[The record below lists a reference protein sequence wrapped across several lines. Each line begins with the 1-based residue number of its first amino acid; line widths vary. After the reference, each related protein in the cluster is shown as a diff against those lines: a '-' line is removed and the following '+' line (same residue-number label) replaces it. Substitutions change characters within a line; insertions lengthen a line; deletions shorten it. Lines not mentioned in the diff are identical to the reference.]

1 VVKTATELRRGSPH
15 ALNLVDAFSI
25 RDRLLAARSRTAEAK
40 PLPASKAPN
49 HRLAL
54 VPRCPA
60 CGEQNPEGARF
71 CSACGTALTVEL
83 AVEERK
89 IVSVLFVDLVDFTSR
104 SDQAD
109 PEDVR
114 AMLVPYHTRVKSE
127 VESFGGVVEKFIGD
141 AVMAVFGAPVSHGDD
156 AERAVRAGLRVLD
169 AIQELNKENPALDL
183 TVRAAVDTG
192 VAIVDARQQP
202 DIAQGLA
209 HGDVVNT
216 ASRLQAGAPP
226 GGLVVGAETYR
237 ATRRVIGYEPV
248 EPIQAKGK
256 REPLAVWL
264 ALEALTG
271 PAERAASAAPM
282 VGRDRELE
290 LLSRT
295 WEGVTTGRR
304 PDLVT
309 VIGPPGIGKTRL
321 TREFVSLVEPSG
333 TRVLRGRS
341 LPYGGSAG
349 YRAFGQQVKD
359 VAGIFQSD
367 PPADAR
373 AKLTAVVTEL
383 CGASD
388 RPEVADNLA
397 LLIGLGGDMVSDRQ
411 PLFFSARRFVEEL
424 ASRQPLLLVFEDI
437 HWADASQLDLLES
450 LASRVRDVPV
460 MFLAL
465 ARPELLDSRPT
476 WGAGLMSHTSM
487 QLYPLSF
494 DEARTLAGHLMPMLR
509 PGQRGAADRV
519 VITAE
524 GNPLFIEELVA
535 SLAERVDE
543 ATEELPTNVQTT
555 IAARL
560 DTLPAGA
567 RVALLDAAVIGKVFW
582 RGALQALE
590 ANRSAAELEDAL
602 DMLETRDFIRRESG
616 SQIQGDQE
624 YLFKHMLIREVAYA
638 TLPRAARRE
647 RHAAVARFIESA
659 SGERIEEAAALL
671 AHHWQEAGD
680 VDQAVRFL
688 QLAAEQ
694 AAKGWAKGE
703 AAALFGQALELVSE
717 DQPELR
723 RAIAIR
729 WAETQAELG
738 DLVAADPVLDKLLE
752 ETQGLERLKVLMARA
767 HTATDAEGATRM
779 SQEAFDLAQSLS
791 IEEFIGPALALRSL
805 VSMMAGNMDT
815 ALELGER
822 ALARWIPGTRRAE
835 RALCLDQM
843 AHGRYLTGEYQ
854 RALEYTERAISFAEE
869 IKSSDSLLRT
879 GSVYAL
885 TLVGIGRHEEALPK
899 FEEVIAR
906 GREFELVPRLT
917 ARALN
922 MSSLLYRDLFQLDEA
937 TRRNEEAAELG
948 AAAGFANAVLQSGI
962 DQLFTDLAR
971 GEVGRAEARWPE
983 LWKRT
988 QNIKGWHQWLMAGR
1002 LAEGKAEIAQAKG
1015 NYAEAARLAEHAI
1028 NRAREV
1034 QRAKY
1039 ELAARLVL
1047 GRALMALGQLER
1059 GVEELHTA
1067 LDGIR
1072 RLGHPPMLWRAWW
1085 TLSTALAQT
1094 GKDDEAAAAVA
1105 TAAQTL
1111 RIFAATLAPERSGPL
1126 LAAEPSR
1133 EILWA
1138 AGSG

>member
-1 VVKTATELRRGSPH
+1 
-15 ALNLVDAFSI
+15 
-25 RDRLLAARSRTAEAK
+25 
-40 PLPASKAPN
+40 
-49 HRLAL
+49 
-54 VPRCPA
+54 VPQCLA

-71 CSACGTALTVEL
+71 CSACGTALTVEP

-89 IVSVLFVDLVDFTSR
+89 VVSVLFVDLVDFTSR

-114 AMLVPYHTRVKSE
+114 AMLVPYDIRVKSE
-127 VESFGGVVEKFIGD
+127 IESFGGLVEKFIGD
-141 AVMAVFGAPVSHGDD
+141 AVMAVFGAQVSHGDD

-183 TVRAAVDTG
+183 TVRAAVNTG

-216 ASRLQAGAPP
+216 ASRLETGAPP
-226 GGLVVGAETYR
+226 GGLVVGAETYW
-237 ATRRVIGYEPV
+237 ATRSVIGYEPL

-256 REPLAVWL
+256 RKPLAAWL

-282 VGRDRELE
+282 VGRDRELA
-290 LLSRT
+290 LLRRT
-295 WEGVTTGRR
+295 WESVTTQRR

-309 VIGPPGIGKTRL
+309 VVGHPGIGKTRL
-321 TREFVSLVEPSG
+321 TREFVGLVEPSG

-341 LPYGGSAG
+341 LPYGESSG
-349 YRAFGQQVKD
+349 YRAFRQQVKD
-359 VAGIFQSD
+359 VAGIFEGD

-383 CGASD
+383 CGPTD
-388 RPEVADNLA
+388 GPEVADHLA
-397 LLIGLGGDMVSDRQ
+397 VLIGLGGDRVADRQ
-411 PLFFSARRFVEEL
+411 PLFFAARRFVEDL

-437 HWADASQLDLLES
+437 HWADTSQLDLLES

-487 QLYPLSF
+487 QLHPLSS
-494 DEARTLAGHLMPMLR
+494 DEARTLAGHLLPMLS
-509 PGQRGAADRV
+509 GLQGAADRV

-543 ATEELPTNVQTT
+543 ALEELPTNVRST

-560 DTLPAGA
+560 DTLPAAA
-567 RVALLDAAVIGKVFW
+567 RGALLDAAVIGKVFW
-582 RGALQALE
+582 RGALQALD
-590 ANRSAAELEDAL
+590 ATRSAAELEDAL
-602 DMLETRDFIRRESG
+602 DMLESRDFIHRESG
-616 SQIQGDQE
+616 SQIQGDHE

-659 SGERIEEAAALL
+659 AGERIEEAAALL

-680 VDQAVRFL
+680 VDQAIRFL
-688 QLAAEQ
+688 QLAAEH
-694 AAKGWAKGE
+694 AAKGWAKDV
-703 AAALFGQALELVSE
+703 AVALFGQALQLVPE
-717 DQPELR
+717 NQPELR

-729 WAETQAELG
+729 RAETQVELG
-738 DLVAADPVLDKLLE
+738 DPGAAAALDKLLE
-752 ETQGLERLKVLMARA
+752 ETEGLERLKVLMARA
-767 HTATDAEGATRM
+767 HTAHWAMDAEGATRM

-791 IEEFIGPALALRSL
+791 IEEFVGPALALQSL
-805 VSMMAGNMDT
+805 ASSMDGNMDT
-815 ALELGER
+815 SLELGVR
-822 ALARWIPGTRRAE
+822 ALAKWTPGTRRAE

-843 AHGRYLTGEYQ
+843 ATGWYWTGEYE
-854 RALEYTERAISFAEE
+854 RALEYGEQAISFAEE

-879 GSVYAL
+879 GSVHAL
-885 TLVGIGRHEEALPK
+885 TLTGMGRHEEALPR

-906 GREFELVPRLT
+906 GREFGLVPRMT

-922 MSSLLYRDLFQLDEA
+922 MSSELYRDLFQLDEA
-937 TRRNEEAAELG
+937 TLRNQEAAELG

-983 LWKRT
+983 LWDRT
-988 QNIKGWHQWLMAGR
+988 QNTKGTHQWLMAGR
-1002 LAEGKAEIAQAKG
+1002 LAKARAEIALAKG
-1015 NYAEAARLAEHAI
+1015 EHAEAARLAQEAI
-1028 NRAREV
+1028 DQSREV
-1034 QRAKY
+1034 RRAKY
-1039 ELAARLVL
+1039 ELAARVVL
-1047 GRALMALGQLER
+1047 GQALMALGQPQR
-1059 GVEELHTA
+1059 GIDELHTA
-1067 LDGIR
+1067 LRGIR
-1072 RLGHPPMLWRAWW
+1072 RLGHPPTLWRAWW
-1085 TLSTALAQT
+1085 TLGTGLAQT
-1094 GKDDEAAAAVA
+1094 GQDAEAAAAVE
-1105 TAAQTL
+1105 AAANTL
-1111 RIFAATLAPERSGPL
+1111 RTFAATLAPERSEPL
-1126 LAAEPSR
+1126 LVAEPSR
-1133 EILWA
+1133 EILSA
-1138 AGSG
+1138 AGSR

>member
-1 VVKTATELRRGSPH
+1 LD
-15 ALNLVDAFSI
+15 LVDAFSI
-25 RDRLLAARSRTAEAK
+25 QDRLLAARSRSAEAK
-40 PLPASKAPN
+40 PVPASEAPN
-49 HRLAL
+49 HRMAL

-71 CSACGTALTVEL
+71 CSACGTLLTDEP

-104 SDQAD
+104 SDRAA

-114 AMLVPYHTRVKSE
+114 AILVPYHTRVKSE
-127 VESFGGVVEKFIGD
+127 IESFGGVVEKFIGD

-156 AERAVRAGLRVLD
+156 AERAVRAGLQVLD
-169 AIQELNKENPALDL
+169 AIQELNKEDPALDL
-183 TVRAAVDTG
+183 AVRAAVNTG
-192 VAIVDARQQP
+192 EAIVDARQLP

-216 ASRLQAGAPP
+216 ASRLQSGAPP
-226 GGLVVGAETYR
+226 GGLVVGEETYR
-237 ATRRVIGYEPV
+237 ATRSVIGYEPL

-256 REPLAVWL
+256 REPLAAWL
-264 ALEALTG
+264 ALEALTA
-271 PAERAASAAPM
+271 PAERALSAAPM
-282 VGRDRELE
+282 VGRNRELE
-290 LLSRT
+290 LLRRT
-295 WEGVTTGRR
+295 WEGVTTDLS

-341 LPYGGSAG
+341 LPYGVSSG

-373 AKLTAVVTEL
+373 AKLSAVVAEL
-383 CGASD
+383 CGPTD
-388 RPEVADNLA
+388 GPDVADHLA
-397 LLIGLGGDMVSDRQ
+397 LLIGLGGGTVADRQ

-476 WGAGLMSHTSM
+476 WGAGLTSHTSM
-487 QLYPLSF
+487 QLHPLSS

-509 PGQRGAADRV
+509 TGLRGAADRV

-543 ATEELPTNVQTT
+543 ATEKLPTNVRTT

-560 DTLPAGA
+560 DTLPAAA
-567 RVALLDAAVIGKVFW
+567 RGALLDAAVIGKVFW

-590 ANRSAAELEDAL
+590 ATRSAAELADAL
-602 DMLETRDFIRRESG
+602 DMLEARDFIRRESG
-616 SQIQGDQE
+616 SQIQGDHE
-624 YLFKHMLIREVAYA
+624 YLFRHMLIREVAYA

-647 RHAAVARFIESA
+647 RHAAVARFIQSA
-659 SGERIEEAAALL
+659 AGERIEEAAALL
-671 AHHWQEAGD
+671 AHHWREAGD

-688 QLAAEQ
+688 QLAAEH

-703 AAALFGQALELVSE
+703 AVALFGQALKLVPE

-729 WAETQAELG
+729 RAETQVELS
-738 DLVAADPVLDKLLE
+738 DLGAAAALDKLLDQTE
-752 ETQGLERLKVLMARA
+752 GLERLKVLLARA
-767 HTATDAEGATRM
+767 HTAHTAMDAEAVTRL
-779 SQEAFDLAQSLS
+779 SQDAFNLAQSLS
-791 IEEFIGPALALRSL
+791 VEEFIAPALWLQSL
-805 VSMMAGNMDT
+805 ASRMAGNID
-815 ALELGER
+815 AAFELGER
-822 ALARWIPGTRRAE
+822 ALAKWIPGTRRAE
-835 RALCLDQM
+835 RALCLDLM
-843 AHGRYLTGEYQ
+843 AHGRYLTGEYE
-854 RALEYTERAISFAEE
+854 RALQQSKQAISFAEE
-869 IKSSDSLLRT
+869 IKSSDALLLT
-879 GSVYAL
+879 GSVQAL
-885 TLVGIGRHEEALPK
+885 TLTGLGRHEEAIPR

-906 GREFELVPRLT
+906 GREFELVPRHT

-922 MSSLLYRDLFQLDEA
+922 MSSALYRDLLQLDEA

-971 GEVGRAEARWPE
+971 GELGSAQARWPE
-983 LWKRT
+983 LWERT
-988 QNIKGWHQWLMAGR
+988 QNTKGWHQWLMAGR
-1002 LAEGKAEIAQAKG
+1002 LAEAKAEIALAKKDH
-1015 NYAEAARLAEHAI
+1015 AEAARLAQEAI
-1028 NRAREV
+1028 DQSRQVR
-1034 QRAKY
+1034 RSKY

-1047 GRALMALGQLER
+1047 GQALIALGQPEA
-1059 GVEELHTA
+1059 GIDELRTA

-1072 RLGHPPMLWRAWW
+1072 RLGHPPTLWRAWG
-1085 TLSTALAQT
+1085 TLGTALTQA
-1094 GKDDEAAAAVA
+1094 GKDDDAAAAVA
-1105 TAAQTL
+1105 AAANTL
-1111 RIFAATLAPERSGPL
+1111 RTFAATLAPERAGPL

-1133 EILWA
+1133 EILS
-1138 AGSG
+1138 AGGSS

>member
-1 VVKTATELRRGSPH
+1 
-15 ALNLVDAFSI
+15 
-25 RDRLLAARSRTAEAK
+25 
-40 PLPASKAPN
+40 
-49 HRLAL
+49 
-54 VPRCPA
+54 VPRCLA
-60 CGEQNPEGARF
+60 CGEQNFEGARF
-71 CSACGTALTVEL
+71 CSACGTALTVEP

-89 IVSVLFVDLVDFTSR
+89 VVSVLFVDLVDFTSR

-114 AMLVPYHTRVKSE
+114 AMLVPYDIRVKSE
-127 VESFGGVVEKFIGD
+127 IESFGGVVEKFIGD
-141 AVMAVFGAPVSHGDD
+141 AVMAVFGAQVSHGDD
-156 AERAVRAGLRVLD
+156 AERAVRAGLRVLE
-169 AIQELNKENPALDL
+169 AIQELNREDPALDL
-183 TVRAAVDTG
+183 TVRAAVNTG
-192 VAIVDARQQP
+192 EAIVDARQQP

-216 ASRLQAGAPP
+216 ASRLQTGAPP
-226 GGLVVGAETYR
+226 GGLVVGEETYR
-237 ATRRVIGYEPV
+237 ATRSVIGYAPV

-256 REPLAVWL
+256 REPLAAWL
-264 ALEALTG
+264 AVEALTA

-282 VGRDRELE
+282 VGRDRELQ
-290 LLSRT
+290 LLRRT
-295 WEGVTTGRR
+295 WEGVTTERR

-321 TREFVSLVEPSG
+321 TREFVGLVEPSG
-333 TRVLRGRS
+333 ARVLRGRS
-341 LPYGGSAG
+341 LPYGQSSG
-349 YRAFGQQVKD
+349 YRAFSQQVKD
-359 VAGIFQSD
+359 VAGIFETD

-388 RPEVADNLA
+388 GPEVADHLA
-397 LLIGLGGDMVSDRQ
+397 LLIGLGGDTVPDRQ

-424 ASRQPLLLVFEDI
+424 TSRQPLLLVFEDI

-487 QLYPLSF
+487 QLHPLSF
-494 DEARTLAGHLMPMLR
+494 DEARTLAGHLLPMLR
-509 PGQRGAADRV
+509 SGLRGAVNRV

-543 ATEELPTNVQTT
+543 ATEELPTNVRTT

-560 DTLPAGA
+560 DTLPAAA
-567 RVALLDAAVIGKVFW
+567 RGALLDAAVIGKVFW
-582 RGALQALE
+582 RGALQTLE
-590 ANRSAAELEDAL
+590 ATRSAAELENAL
-602 DMLETRDFIRRESG
+602 DILETRDFIHRESG
-616 SQIQGDQE
+616 SQIQGDHE

-638 TLPRAARRE
+638 TLPRAARRG

-659 SGERIEEAAALL
+659 AGERIEEAAALL
-671 AHHWQEAGD
+671 AHHWQEAGE
-680 VDQAVRFL
+680 VDRAVRFL
-688 QLAAEQ
+688 QLAAEH

-703 AAALFGQALELVSE
+703 AVALFGHALKLVPA
-717 DQPELR
+717 DQSELR

-729 WAETQAELG
+729 RAETQVELG
-738 DLVAADPVLDKLLE
+738 DPGAAAALDKLLE
-752 ETQGLERLKVLMARA
+752 ETEGLERLKVLTARA
-767 HTATDAEGATRM
+767 HTAHWALDAEGATRM
-779 SQEAFDLAQSLS
+779 SQEAFHLAQSLS
-791 IEEFIGPALALRSL
+791 AEEFIGPALALQSL
-805 VSMMAGNMDT
+805 ASSMAGNMNT

-822 ALARWIPGTRRAE
+822 ALAQWIPGTRWAE
-835 RALCLDQM
+835 RALCLDQV
-843 AHGRYLTGEYQ
+843 ATDRYWTGDYQ
-854 RALEYTERAISFAEE
+854 RALEYGEQAISFAEE
-869 IKSSDSLLRT
+869 IKSSDALLRT
-879 GSVYAL
+879 GPVHAL
-885 TLVGIGRHEEALPK
+885 TLTGMGRHEEALPR
-899 FEEVIAR
+899 FEEFIAR
-906 GREFELVPRLT
+906 GREFDLMHRMT

-922 MSSLLYRDLFQLDEA
+922 MSSALYRDLFQLDEA
-937 TRRNEEAAELG
+937 TRRNQEAAELG

-983 LWKRT
+983 LWDRT
-988 QNIKGWHQWLMAGR
+988 QNIKGTHQWLMAGR
-1002 LAEGKAEIAQAKG
+1002 LAEAKAEIALAKG
-1015 NYAEAARLAEHAI
+1015 DHAEAAVLAQEAI
-1028 NRAREV
+1028 DQSRQV

-1047 GRALMALGQLER
+1047 GRALMALGQPDR
-1059 GVEELHTA
+1059 GIDQLHTA

-1072 RLGHPPMLWRAWW
+1072 RLGHPPTLWRAWW
-1085 TLSTALAQT
+1085 NLGTALAQT
-1094 GKDDEAAAAVA
+1094 GQDDEAAVAVSAAA
-1105 TAAQTL
+1105 STL
-1111 RIFAATLAPERSGPL
+1111 RTFAATLAPERAGPL

-1133 EILWA
+1133 EILSA
-1138 AGSG
+1138 AGSS

>member
-1 VVKTATELRRGSPH
+1 
-15 ALNLVDAFSI
+15 
-25 RDRLLAARSRTAEAK
+25 
-40 PLPASKAPN
+40 
-49 HRLAL
+49 
-54 VPRCPA
+54 VPQCLA

-71 CSACGTALTVEL
+71 CSACGTALTVEP

-89 IVSVLFVDLVDFTSR
+89 VVSVLFVDLVDFTSR

-114 AMLVPYHTRVKSE
+114 AMLVPYDIRVKSE
-127 VESFGGVVEKFIGD
+127 IESFGGLVEKFIGD
-141 AVMAVFGAPVSHGDD
+141 AVMAVFGAQVSHGDD

-183 TVRAAVDTG
+183 TVRAAVNTG

-216 ASRLQAGAPP
+216 ASRLETGAPP
-226 GGLVVGAETYR
+226 GGLVVGAETYW
-237 ATRRVIGYEPV
+237 ATRSVIGYEPL

-256 REPLAVWL
+256 RKPLAAWL

-282 VGRDRELE
+282 VGRDRELA
-290 LLSRT
+290 LLRRT
-295 WEGVTTGRR
+295 WESVTTQRR

-321 TREFVSLVEPSG
+321 TREFVGLVEPSG

-341 LPYGGSAG
+341 LPYGESSG
-349 YRAFGQQVKD
+349 YRAFRQQVKD
-359 VAGIFQSD
+359 VAGIFEGD

-383 CGASD
+383 CGPTD
-388 RPEVADNLA
+388 GPEVADHLA
-397 LLIGLGGDMVSDRQ
+397 VLIGLGGDRVADRQ
-411 PLFFSARRFVEEL
+411 PLFFAARRFVEDL

-437 HWADASQLDLLES
+437 HWADTSQLDLLES

-487 QLYPLSF
+487 QLHPLSS
-494 DEARTLAGHLMPMLR
+494 DEARTLAGHLLPMLS
-509 PGQRGAADRV
+509 GLQGAADRV

-543 ATEELPTNVQTT
+543 ALEELPTNVRST

-560 DTLPAGA
+560 DTLPAAA
-567 RVALLDAAVIGKVFW
+567 RGALLDAAVIGKVFW
-582 RGALQALE
+582 RGALQALD
-590 ANRSAAELEDAL
+590 ATRSAAELEDAL
-602 DMLETRDFIRRESG
+602 DMLESRDFIHRESG
-616 SQIQGDQE
+616 SQIQGDHE

-659 SGERIEEAAALL
+659 AGERIEEAAALL

-680 VDQAVRFL
+680 VDQAIRFL
-688 QLAAEQ
+688 QLAAEH
-694 AAKGWAKGE
+694 AAKGWAKDV
-703 AAALFGQALELVSE
+703 AVALFGQALQLVPE
-717 DQPELR
+717 NQPELR

-729 WAETQAELG
+729 RAETQVELG
-738 DLVAADPVLDKLLE
+738 DLGAAAALDKLLE
-752 ETQGLERLKVLMARA
+752 ETEGLERLKVLMARA
-767 HTATDAEGATRM
+767 HTAHWAMDAEGATRM

-791 IEEFIGPALALRSL
+791 IEEFLGPALALQSL
-805 VSMMAGNMDT
+805 ASSMDGNMDT
-815 ALELGER
+815 SLELGVR
-822 ALARWIPGTRRAE
+822 ALAKWTPGTRRAE

-843 AHGRYLTGEYQ
+843 ATGWYWTGEYE
-854 RALEYTERAISFAEE
+854 RALEYGEQAISFAEE

-879 GSVYAL
+879 GSVHAL
-885 TLVGIGRHEEALPK
+885 TLTGMGRHEEALPR

-906 GREFELVPRLT
+906 GREFGLVPRMT

-922 MSSLLYRDLFQLDEA
+922 MSSELYRDLFQLDEA
-937 TRRNEEAAELG
+937 TLRNQEAAELG

-983 LWKRT
+983 LWDRT
-988 QNIKGWHQWLMAGR
+988 QNTKGTHQWLMAGR
-1002 LAEGKAEIAQAKG
+1002 LAKARAEIALAKG
-1015 NYAEAARLAEHAI
+1015 EYAEAARLAQEAI
-1028 NRAREV
+1028 DQSREV
-1034 QRAKY
+1034 RRAKY

-1047 GRALMALGQLER
+1047 GQALMALGQPQR
-1059 GVEELHTA
+1059 GMDELHTA
-1067 LDGIR
+1067 LRGIR
-1072 RLGHPPMLWRAWW
+1072 RLGHPPTLWRAWW
-1085 TLSTALAQT
+1085 TLVTGLAQT
-1094 GKDDEAAAAVA
+1094 GQDAEAAAAVE
-1105 TAAQTL
+1105 AAANTL
-1111 RIFAATLAPERSGPL
+1111 RTFAATLAPERSEPL
-1126 LAAEPSR
+1126 LVAEPSR
-1133 EILWA
+1133 EILSA
-1138 AGSG
+1138 AGSR

>member
-1 VVKTATELRRGSPH
+1 MPQCL
-15 ALNLVDAFSI
+15 
-25 RDRLLAARSRTAEAK
+25 
-40 PLPASKAPN
+40 
-49 HRLAL
+49 
-54 VPRCPA
+54 A

-71 CSACGTALTVEL
+71 CSACGTALTVEP

-89 IVSVLFVDLVDFTSR
+89 VVSVLFVDLVDFTSR

-114 AMLVPYHTRVKSE
+114 AMLVPYDIRVKSE
-127 VESFGGVVEKFIGD
+127 IESFGGLVEKFIGD
-141 AVMAVFGAPVSHGDD
+141 AVMAVFGAQVSHGDD

-183 TVRAAVDTG
+183 TVRAAVNTG

-216 ASRLQAGAPP
+216 ASRLETGAPP
-226 GGLVVGAETYR
+226 GGLVVGAETYW
-237 ATRRVIGYEPV
+237 ATRSVIGYEPL

-256 REPLAVWL
+256 RKPLAAWL

-282 VGRDRELE
+282 VGRDRELA
-290 LLSRT
+290 LLRRT
-295 WEGVTTGRR
+295 WESVTTQRR

-321 TREFVSLVEPSG
+321 TREFVGLVEPSG

-341 LPYGGSAG
+341 LPYGESSG
-349 YRAFGQQVKD
+349 YRAFRQQVKD
-359 VAGIFQSD
+359 VAGIFEGD

-383 CGASD
+383 CGPTD
-388 RPEVADNLA
+388 GPEVADHLA
-397 LLIGLGGDMVSDRQ
+397 VLIGLGGDRVADRQ
-411 PLFFSARRFVEEL
+411 PLFFAARRFVEDL

-437 HWADASQLDLLES
+437 HWADTSQLDLLES

-487 QLYPLSF
+487 QLHPLSS
-494 DEARTLAGHLMPMLR
+494 DEARTLAGHLLPMLS
-509 PGQRGAADRV
+509 GLQGAADRV

-543 ATEELPTNVQTT
+543 ALEELPTNVRST

-560 DTLPAGA
+560 DTLPAAA
-567 RVALLDAAVIGKVFW
+567 RGALLDAAVIGKVFW
-582 RGALQALE
+582 RGALQALD
-590 ANRSAAELEDAL
+590 ATRSAAELEDAL
-602 DMLETRDFIRRESG
+602 DMLESRDFIHRESG
-616 SQIQGDQE
+616 SQIQGDHE

-659 SGERIEEAAALL
+659 AGERIEEAAALL

-680 VDQAVRFL
+680 VDQAIRFL
-688 QLAAEQ
+688 QLAAEH
-694 AAKGWAKGE
+694 AAKGWAKDV
-703 AAALFGQALELVSE
+703 AVALFGQALQLVPE
-717 DQPELR
+717 NQPELR

-729 WAETQAELG
+729 RAETQVELG
-738 DLVAADPVLDKLLE
+738 DPGAAAALDKLLE
-752 ETQGLERLKVLMARA
+752 ETEGLERLKVLMARA
-767 HTATDAEGATRM
+767 HTAHWAMDAEGATRM

-791 IEEFIGPALALRSL
+791 IEEFVGPALALQSL
-805 VSMMAGNMDT
+805 ASSMDGNMDT
-815 ALELGER
+815 SLELGVR
-822 ALARWIPGTRRAE
+822 ALAKWTPGTRRAE

-843 AHGRYLTGEYQ
+843 ATGWYWTGEYE
-854 RALEYTERAISFAEE
+854 RALEYGEQAISFAEE

-879 GSVYAL
+879 GSVHAL
-885 TLVGIGRHEEALPK
+885 TLTGMGRHEEALPR

-906 GREFELVPRLT
+906 GREFGLVPRMT

-922 MSSLLYRDLFQLDEA
+922 MSSELYRDLFQLDEA
-937 TRRNEEAAELG
+937 TLRNQEAAELG

-983 LWKRT
+983 LWDRT
-988 QNIKGWHQWLMAGR
+988 QNTKGTHQWLMAGR
-1002 LAEGKAEIAQAKG
+1002 LAKARAEIALAKG
-1015 NYAEAARLAEHAI
+1015 EHAEAARLAQEAI
-1028 NRAREV
+1028 DQSREV
-1034 QRAKY
+1034 RRAKY
-1039 ELAARLVL
+1039 ELAARVVL
-1047 GRALMALGQLER
+1047 GQALMALGQPQR
-1059 GVEELHTA
+1059 GIDELHTA
-1067 LDGIR
+1067 LRGIR
-1072 RLGHPPMLWRAWW
+1072 RLGHPPTLWRAWW
-1085 TLSTALAQT
+1085 TLGTGLAQT
-1094 GKDDEAAAAVA
+1094 GQDAEAAAAVE
-1105 TAAQTL
+1105 AAANTL
-1111 RIFAATLAPERSGPL
+1111 RTFAATLAPERSEPL
-1126 LAAEPSR
+1126 LVAEPSR
-1133 EILWA
+1133 EILSA
-1138 AGSG
+1138 AGSR

>member
-1 VVKTATELRRGSPH
+1 
-15 ALNLVDAFSI
+15 
-25 RDRLLAARSRTAEAK
+25 
-40 PLPASKAPN
+40 
-49 HRLAL
+49 
-54 VPRCPA
+54 VPQCLA
-60 CGEQNPEGARF
+60 CGEQNLEGARF
-71 CSACGTALTVEL
+71 CSACGTALTVEP

-89 IVSVLFVDLVDFTSR
+89 VVSVLFVDLVDFTSR

-114 AMLVPYHTRVKSE
+114 AMLVPYDIRVKSE
-127 VESFGGVVEKFIGD
+127 IESFGGVVEKFIGD
-141 AVMAVFGAPVSHGDD
+141 AVMAVFGAQVSHGDD

-169 AIQELNKENPALDL
+169 AIQELNEEDPALDL
-183 TVRAAVDTG
+183 TVRAAVNTG

-216 ASRLQAGAPP
+216 ASRLQTGAPP
-226 GGLVVGAETYR
+226 GRLVVGAETYW
-237 ATRRVIGYEPV
+237 ATRSVIAYEPV
-248 EPIQAKGK
+248 EPILAKGK
-256 REPLAVWL
+256 RKPLAAWL
-264 ALEALTG
+264 ALEALTA

-290 LLSRT
+290 LFRRS
-295 WEGVTTGRR
+295 WESVITERR

-321 TREFVSLVEPSG
+321 TREFVGLVEPSG

-341 LPYGGSAG
+341 LPYGGSSG
-349 YRAFGQQVKD
+349 YRAFSQQVKD
-359 VAGIFQSD
+359 VAGIFETD

-373 AKLTAVVTEL
+373 AKLTATVTEL
-383 CGASD
+383 CGSTD
-388 RPEVADNLA
+388 GPEVADHLA
-397 LLIGLGGDMVSDRQ
+397 VLIGLGGDRVADRQ
-411 PLFFSARRFVEEL
+411 PLFFAARRFVEDL

-487 QLYPLSF
+487 QLYPLSS
-494 DEARTLAGHLMPMLR
+494 DEARTLAGHLLPMLS
-509 PGQRGAADRV
+509 GLRGAADRV

-543 ATEELPTNVQTT
+543 ATEELPTNVRTT

-560 DTLPAGA
+560 DTLPAAA
-567 RVALLDAAVIGKVFW
+567 RGALLDAAVIGKVFW
-582 RGALQALE
+582 RGALQALD
-590 ANRSAAELEDAL
+590 ATRSAAELEDAL
-602 DMLETRDFIRRESG
+602 DMLESRDFIHRESG
-616 SQIQGDQE
+616 SQIQGDHE

-638 TLPRAARRE
+638 TLPRAARRK

-659 SGERIEEAAALL
+659 AGERIEEAAALL

-688 QLAAEQ
+688 QLAAEH

-703 AAALFGQALELVSE
+703 AVALFGQALKLVPE

-723 RAIAIR
+723 RAIALR
-729 WAETQAELG
+729 RAETQVELG
-738 DLVAADPVLDKLLE
+738 DLGAAAALDKLLE
-752 ETQGLERLKVLMARA
+752 ETEGLERLKVLMARA
-767 HTATDAEGATRM
+767 HTAHWALDGEGAIRM
-779 SQEAFDLAQSLS
+779 SQEAFHLAQSLS
-791 IEEFIGPALALRSL
+791 AGEFIGPALALQSL
-805 VSMMAGNMDT
+805 ASSMAGNMNT
-815 ALELGER
+815 SLELGEL
-822 ALARWIPGTRRAE
+822 ALAQWIPGTRRAE

-843 AHGRYLTGEYQ
+843 ATGWYWTGEYQ
-854 RALEYTERAISFAEE
+854 RALEYGEQAISFAEE

-879 GSVYAL
+879 GPVHAL
-885 TLVGIGRHEEALPK
+885 TLTGMGRHEEALPR

-906 GREFELVPRLT
+906 GREFGLVPRMT

-922 MSSLLYRDLFQLDEA
+922 MSSALYRDLFQLDEA
-937 TRRNEEAAELG
+937 IRRNQEAEELG

-962 DQLFTDLAR
+962 DQLFTNLAR

-983 LWKRT
+983 LWDRT
-988 QNIKGWHQWLMAGR
+988 QDIKGTHQWLMAGR
-1002 LAEGKAEIAQAKG
+1002 LAEARAEIALAKG
-1015 NYAEAARLAEHAI
+1015 DHAEAARLAQEAI
-1028 NRAREV
+1028 DQSRQVR
-1034 QRAKY
+1034 RTKY

-1047 GRALMALGQLER
+1047 GRALMALGQPER
-1059 GVEELHTA
+1059 GIDQLRTA
-1067 LDGIR
+1067 LDGIQQ
-1072 RLGHPPMLWRAWW
+1072 LGHPPTLWRAWW
-1085 TLSTALAQT
+1085 ALGSALAQA
-1094 GKDDEAAAAVA
+1094 GRDDEAAAAVS
-1105 TAAQTL
+1105 AAANTL
-1111 RIFAATLAPERSGPL
+1111 RTFAATLAPERSVQL

-1133 EILWA
+1133 EILSA
-1138 AGSG
+1138 AGSS

>member
-1 VVKTATELRRGSPH
+1 M
-15 ALNLVDAFSI
+15 
-25 RDRLLAARSRTAEAK
+25 
-40 PLPASKAPN
+40 
-49 HRLAL
+49 
-54 VPRCPA
+54 PRCPA

-71 CSACGTALTVEL
+71 CSACGTLLTDEP

-114 AMLVPYHTRVKSE
+114 AILVPYHTRVKSE
-127 VESFGGVVEKFIGD
+127 IESFGGVVEKFIGD

-169 AIQELNKENPALDL
+169 AIQELNKEHPALDL
-183 TVRAAVDTG
+183 TVRAAVNTG
-192 VAIVDARQQP
+192 VAIVDARQLP

-216 ASRLQAGAPP
+216 ASRLQSGAPP
-226 GGLVVGAETYR
+226 GGLVVGEETYR
-237 ATRRVIGYEPV
+237 ATRSVIGYEPL

-256 REPLAVWL
+256 REPLAPWL
-264 ALEALTG
+264 ALEALTA
-271 PAERAASAAPM
+271 PAERALSAAPM

-290 LLSRT
+290 LLRRT
-295 WEGVTTGRR
+295 WESVTTQRR
-304 PDLVT
+304 HDLVT

-321 TREFVSLVEPSG
+321 TREFASLVEPSG

-341 LPYGGSAG
+341 LPYGESSG
-349 YRAFGQQVKD
+349 YRAFRQQVKD
-359 VAGIFQSD
+359 VAGIFESD

-373 AKLTAVVTEL
+373 AKLSAVVTEL
-383 CGASD
+383 CGPTD
-388 RPEVADNLA
+388 GPEVADHLA
-397 LLIGLGGDMVSDRQ
+397 VLIGLGGDTVADRQ
-411 PLFFSARRFVEEL
+411 PLFFAARRFVEEL

-450 LASRVRDVPV
+450 LASRVRDIPV

-487 QLYPLSF
+487 QLYPLSS
-494 DEARTLAGHLMPMLR
+494 DEARTLAGHLLPMLS
-509 PGQRGAADRV
+509 GMQGAADRV

-543 ATEELPTNVQTT
+543 GTEELPTNVRTT

-560 DTLPAGA
+560 DTLPAAA
-567 RVALLDAAVIGKVFW
+567 RGALLDAAVIGKVFW
-582 RGALQALE
+582 RGALQALD
-590 ANRSAAELEDAL
+590 ATRSAAELEDAL
-602 DMLETRDFIRRESG
+602 DMLESRDFIHRESE
-616 SQIQGDQE
+616 SQIQGDHE

-659 SGERIEEAAALL
+659 AGERIEEAAALL
-671 AHHWQEAGD
+671 AHHWQEAGE

-688 QLAAEQ
+688 QLAAEH

-703 AAALFGQALELVSE
+703 AAALFGQALELVPE

-791 IEEFIGPALALRSL
+791 IEEFIGPALALQSL
-805 VSMMAGNMDT
+805 ASSMAGNMNMS
-815 ALELGER
+815 LELGER
-822 ALARWIPGTRRAE
+822 ALAKWIPGTRRIE

-843 AHGRYLTGEYQ
+843 ATGWYWTGEYE
-854 RALEYTERAISFAEE
+854 RALEYGEQAISFAEE

-879 GSVYAL
+879 GSVHAL
-885 TLVGIGRHEEALPK
+885 TLAGMGRHEEALPR

-906 GREFELVPRLT
+906 GREFELVPRMT

-922 MSSLLYRDLFQLDEA
+922 MSSALYRDLFQLEEA
-937 TRRNEEAAELG
+937 TRRNQEAAELG

-962 DQLFTDLAR
+962 DRLFTDLAR
-971 GEVGRAEARWPE
+971 GEVGSAEARWPE
-983 LWKRT
+983 LWERT
-988 QNIKGWHQWLMAGR
+988 QQTKGWHQWLTAGR
-1002 LAEGKAEIAQAKG
+1002 LAEGKAEIALAKG
-1015 NYAEAARLAEHAI
+1015 NYAEAARLAQDAI
-1028 NRAREV
+1028 DRARKV
-1034 QRAKY
+1034 RRAKY

-1047 GRALMALGQLER
+1047 GRALMALGQPER
-1059 GVEELHTA
+1059 GVDELRAA

-1072 RLGHPPMLWRAWW
+1072 RLGHPPTLWRAWS
-1085 TLSTALAQT
+1085 TLGTSLAQI
-1094 GKDDEAAAAVA
+1094 GHDDEAAAAVA
-1105 TAAQTL
+1105 AAAQTL
-1111 RIFAATLAPERSGPL
+1111 RTFAATLAPERSGPL

-1133 EILWA
+1133 EILSTG
-1138 AGSG
+1138 GSS

>member
-1 VVKTATELRRGSPH
+1 
-15 ALNLVDAFSI
+15 
-25 RDRLLAARSRTAEAK
+25 
-40 PLPASKAPN
+40 
-49 HRLAL
+49 
-54 VPRCPA
+54 
-60 CGEQNPEGARF
+60 
-71 CSACGTALTVEL
+71 
-83 AVEERK
+83 
-89 IVSVLFVDLVDFTSR
+89 
-104 SDQAD
+104 
-109 PEDVR
+109 
-114 AMLVPYHTRVKSE
+114 M
-127 VESFGGVVEKFIGD
+127 
-141 AVMAVFGAPVSHGDD
+141 
-156 AERAVRAGLRVLD
+156 
-169 AIQELNKENPALDL
+169 
-183 TVRAAVDTG
+183 
-192 VAIVDARQQP
+192 
-202 DIAQGLA
+202 
-209 HGDVVNT
+209 
-216 ASRLQAGAPP
+216 
-226 GGLVVGAETYR
+226 VVGEETYR
-237 ATRRVIGYEPV
+237 ATRSVIGYGLL

-256 REPLAVWL
+256 REPLAAWL
-264 ALEALTG
+264 ALEALTA

-282 VGRDRELE
+282 VGRNRELE
-290 LLSRT
+290 LLRRT
-295 WEGVTTGRR
+295 WEGVTTDRS

-321 TREFVSLVEPSG
+321 TREFISLVEPSG

-341 LPYGGSAG
+341 VPYGGSSG

-373 AKLTAVVTEL
+373 AKLTAVVREL
-383 CGASD
+383 CGPSD
-388 RPEVADNLA
+388 GPEVADHLA
-397 LLIGLGGDMVSDRQ
+397 LLIGLGGDTVADRK

-487 QLYPLSF
+487 QLYPLSS
-494 DEARTLAGHLMPMLR
+494 DEARTLAGHLMPMPR
-509 PGQRGAADRV
+509 ARQRGAADRV

-535 SLAERVDE
+535 SLAERVE
-543 ATEELPTNVQTT
+543 EVTEELPTNVRTT

-560 DTLPAGA
+560 DTLPADA
-567 RVALLDAAVIGKVFW
+567 RGVLLDAAVIGKVFW
-582 RGALQALE
+582 RGALQALDST
-590 ANRSAAELEDAL
+590 RSAAELEDAL
-602 DMLETRDFIRRESG
+602 DMLETRDFIRRESE
-616 SQIQGDQE
+616 SQIQGDHE

-659 SGERIEEAAALL
+659 GERIEEAAALL
-671 AHHWQEAGD
+671 THHWQEAGD
-680 VDQAVRFL
+680 VDPAVRFL
-688 QLAAEQ
+688 QLAAEH
-694 AAKGWAKGE
+694 AAKGWAKSE

-822 ALARWIPGTRRAE
+822 ALAKWIPGTLRIE

-843 AHGRYLTGEYQ
+843 AHGRYLTGEYEP
-854 RALEYTERAISFAEE
+854 ALEYTERAISFAKE

-885 TLVGIGRHEEALPK
+885 TLVGMGGTKKPSGSSRRPPGAIRRPRSSVRQPASPTRCSNPGLTGCSPTWPA
-899 FEEVIAR
+899 AR
-906 GREFELVPRLT
+906 WAAPRL
-917 ARALN
+917 AGPSCGSGLSRP
-922 MSSLLYRDLFQLDEA
+922 RDS
-937 TRRNEEAAELG
+937 TSGSWPG
-948 AAAGFANAVLQSGI
+948 A
-962 DQLFTDLAR
+962 
-971 GEVGRAEARWPE
+971 WPKE
-983 LWKRT
+983 
-988 QNIKGWHQWLMAGR
+988 
-1002 LAEGKAEIAQAKG
+1002 KAEIALAKG
-1015 NYAEAARLAEHAI
+1015 DHAEAARLAQEAVDQS
-1028 NRAREV
+1028 RQVR
-1034 QRAKY
+1034 RAKY

-1047 GRALMALGQLER
+1047 GRALMALGQPER
-1059 GVEELHTA
+1059 GVDELRAA

-1085 TLSTALAQT
+1085 TLGTALAQA

-1105 TAAQTL
+1105 AAAQTL
-1111 RIFAATLAPERSGPL
+1111 RIFAATLAPERSEPL

-1133 EILWA
+1133 EILSA

>member
-1 VVKTATELRRGSPH
+1 MPQCL
-15 ALNLVDAFSI
+15 
-25 RDRLLAARSRTAEAK
+25 
-40 PLPASKAPN
+40 
-49 HRLAL
+49 
-54 VPRCPA
+54 A

-71 CSACGTALTVEL
+71 CSACGTALTVEP

-89 IVSVLFVDLVDFTSR
+89 VVSVLFVDLVDFTSR

-114 AMLVPYHTRVKSE
+114 AMLVPYDIRVKSE
-127 VESFGGVVEKFIGD
+127 IESFGGLVEKFIGD
-141 AVMAVFGAPVSHGDD
+141 AVMAVFGAQVSHGDD

-183 TVRAAVDTG
+183 TVRAAVNTG

-216 ASRLQAGAPP
+216 ASRLETGAPP
-226 GGLVVGAETYR
+226 GGLVVGAETYW
-237 ATRRVIGYEPV
+237 ATRSVIGYEPL

-256 REPLAVWL
+256 RKPLAAWL

-282 VGRDRELE
+282 VGRDRELA
-290 LLSRT
+290 LLRRT
-295 WEGVTTGRR
+295 WESVTTQRR

-321 TREFVSLVEPSG
+321 TREFVGLVEPSG

-341 LPYGGSAG
+341 LPYGESSG
-349 YRAFGQQVKD
+349 YRAFRQQVKD
-359 VAGIFQSD
+359 VAGIFEGD

-383 CGASD
+383 CGPTD
-388 RPEVADNLA
+388 GPEVADHLA
-397 LLIGLGGDMVSDRQ
+397 VLIGLGGDRVADRQ
-411 PLFFSARRFVEEL
+411 PLFFAARRFVEDL

-437 HWADASQLDLLES
+437 HWADTSQLDLLES

-487 QLYPLSF
+487 QLHPLSS
-494 DEARTLAGHLMPMLR
+494 DEARTLAGHLLPMLS
-509 PGQRGAADRV
+509 GLQGAADRV

-543 ATEELPTNVQTT
+543 ALEELPTNVRST

-560 DTLPAGA
+560 DTLPAAA
-567 RVALLDAAVIGKVFW
+567 RGALLDAAVIGKVFW
-582 RGALQALE
+582 RGALQALD
-590 ANRSAAELEDAL
+590 ATRSAAELEDAL
-602 DMLETRDFIRRESG
+602 DMLESRDFIHRESG
-616 SQIQGDQE
+616 SQIQGDHE

-659 SGERIEEAAALL
+659 AGERIEEAAALL

-680 VDQAVRFL
+680 VDQAIRFL
-688 QLAAEQ
+688 QLAAEH
-694 AAKGWAKGE
+694 AAKGWAKDV
-703 AAALFGQALELVSE
+703 AVALFGQALQLVPE
-717 DQPELR
+717 NQPELR

-729 WAETQAELG
+729 RAETQVELG
-738 DLVAADPVLDKLLE
+738 DPGAAAALDKLLE
-752 ETQGLERLKVLMARA
+752 ETEGLERLKVLMARA
-767 HTATDAEGATRM
+767 HTAHWAMDAEGATRM

-791 IEEFIGPALALRSL
+791 IEEFLGPALALQSL
-805 VSMMAGNMDT
+805 ASSMDGNMDT
-815 ALELGER
+815 SLELGVR
-822 ALARWIPGTRRAE
+822 ALAKWTPGTRRAE

-843 AHGRYLTGEYQ
+843 ATGWYWTGEYE
-854 RALEYTERAISFAEE
+854 RALEYGEQAISFAEE

-879 GSVYAL
+879 GSVHAL
-885 TLVGIGRHEEALPK
+885 TLTGMGRHEEALPR

-906 GREFELVPRLT
+906 GREFGLVPRMT

-922 MSSLLYRDLFQLDEA
+922 MSSELYRDLFQLDEA
-937 TRRNEEAAELG
+937 TLRNQEAAELG

-983 LWKRT
+983 LWDRT
-988 QNIKGWHQWLMAGR
+988 QNTKGTHQWLMAGR
-1002 LAEGKAEIAQAKG
+1002 LAKARAEIALAKG
-1015 NYAEAARLAEHAI
+1015 EHAEAARLAQEAI
-1028 NRAREV
+1028 DQSREV
-1034 QRAKY
+1034 RRAKY

-1047 GRALMALGQLER
+1047 GQALMALGQPQR
-1059 GVEELHTA
+1059 GIDELHTA
-1067 LDGIR
+1067 LRGIR
-1072 RLGHPPMLWRAWW
+1072 RLGHPPTLWRAWW
-1085 TLSTALAQT
+1085 TLGTGLAQT
-1094 GKDDEAAAAVA
+1094 GQDAEAAAAVE
-1105 TAAQTL
+1105 AAANTL
-1111 RIFAATLAPERSGPL
+1111 RTFAATLAPERSEPL
-1126 LAAEPSR
+1126 LVAEPSR
-1133 EILWA
+1133 EILSA
-1138 AGSG
+1138 AGSR

>member
-1 VVKTATELRRGSPH
+1 MAAPTARLRQTSRCER
-15 ALNLVDAFSI
+15 NTK
-25 RDRLLAARSRTAEAK
+25 RRLL
-40 PLPASKAPN
+40 
-49 HRLAL
+49 L
-54 VPRCPA
+54 VPLCLA
-60 CGEQNPEGARF
+60 CGEQNSEGARF
-71 CSACGTALTVEL
+71 CSTCGTALTVEP

-89 IVSVLFVDLVDFTSR
+89 VVSVLFVDLVDFTSR

-114 AMLVPYHTRVKSE
+114 AMLVPYDIRVKSE
-127 VESFGGVVEKFIGD
+127 IESFGGVVEKFIGD
-141 AVMAVFGAPVSHGDD
+141 AVMAVFGAQVSHGDD

-183 TVRAAVDTG
+183 TVRAAVNTG

-216 ASRLQAGAPP
+216 ASRLQTGAPP
-226 GGLVVGAETYR
+226 GRLVVGAETYW
-237 ATRRVIGYEPV
+237 ATRSVIGYEPL

-256 REPLAVWL
+256 RKPLAAWL
-264 ALEALTG
+264 ALEALTA

-290 LLSRT
+290 HLRRT
-295 WEGVTTGRR
+295 WESVTTQRR

-321 TREFVSLVEPSG
+321 TRELVGLVEPSG

-341 LPYGGSAG
+341 LPYGESSG
-349 YRAFGQQVKD
+349 YRAFRQQVKD
-359 VAGIFQSD
+359 LAGIFESD
-367 PPADAR
+367 SPADAR
-373 AKLTAVVTEL
+373 AKLAAVVTEV
-383 CGASD
+383 CGSTD
-388 RPEVADNLA
+388 DHEVADHLA
-397 LLIGLGGDMVSDRQ
+397 LLIGLGGDRVADRQ
-411 PLFFSARRFVEEL
+411 PLFFSARRFVEAL

-437 HWADASQLDLLES
+437 HWADTSQLDLLES

-476 WGAGLMSHTSM
+476 WGAGVMAHSSM
-487 QLYPLSF
+487 QLHPLSS
-494 DEARTLAGHLMPMLR
+494 DEARTLAGHLMPMLS
-509 PGQRGAADRV
+509 GLQGAADRV

-543 ATEELPTNVQTT
+543 AIEELPTNVRST

-560 DTLPAGA
+560 DTLPAVA
-567 RVALLDAAVIGKVFW
+567 RGALLDAAVIGKVFW
-582 RGALQALE
+582 RGALQTLNAT
-590 ANRSAAELEDAL
+590 RSAAELDNAL
-602 DMLETRDFIRRESG
+602 DILESRDFIHRESA
-616 SQIQGDQE
+616 SQIEGDHE

-647 RHAAVARFIESA
+647 RHAAAARFIESA
-659 SGERIEEAAALL
+659 SGERIDEAAALL
-671 AHHWQEAGD
+671 AHHWREAGD
-680 VDQAVRFL
+680 VGQAVRFL
-688 QLAAEQ
+688 QLAAEH

-703 AAALFGQALELVSE
+703 AVALFGQALELVPQ

-723 RAIAIR
+723 RAVAIR
-729 WAETQAELG
+729 RAETQVELG
-738 DLVAADPVLDKLLE
+738 DVGAAAGLDMLLE
-752 ETQGLERLKVLMARA
+752 ETVGLERLKVLMARA
-767 HTATDAEGATRM
+767 HTAHWAMDAEGATRM

-791 IEEFIGPALALRSL
+791 IEEFIGPALALQSL
-805 VSMMAGNMDT
+805 ATSMTGDMNAS
-815 ALELGER
+815 LELGER
-822 ALARWIPGTRRAE
+822 ALEKWIPGTRRAE

-843 AHGRYLTGEYQ
+843 ATGWYWIGEYE
-854 RALEYTERAISFAEE
+854 RALDYGEQAISFAEE

-879 GSVYAL
+879 GSVHAL
-885 TLVGIGRHEEALPK
+885 ALIGLGRHEEAIPR
-899 FEEVIAR
+899 FEQVIAL
-906 GREFELVPRLT
+906 GRDFGLVPRMT

-922 MSSLLYRDLFQLDEA
+922 MSSALYRDLLQLDEA
-937 TRRNEEAAELG
+937 TRRNQEAAELG
-948 AAAGFANAVLQSGI
+948 AAAGFTNAVLQSGI

-983 LWKRT
+983 LWERT
-988 QNIKGWHQWLMAGR
+988 QNTKGTHQWLMSVR
-1002 LAEGKAEIAQAKG
+1002 LAEAKAEIALAKDDH
-1015 NYAEAARLAEHAI
+1015 AEAARLADEAI
-1028 NRAREV
+1028 AQSRAV

-1047 GRALMALGQLER
+1047 GRARIGLGQPER
-1059 GVEELHTA
+1059 GIDELHTA

-1072 RLGHPPMLWRAWW
+1072 RLGHPPTLWRAWW
-1085 TLSTALAQT
+1085 TLGTALGQT
-1094 GKDDEAAAAVA
+1094 GRDDEAATAMGAAA
-1105 TAAQTL
+1105 NTL
-1111 RIFAATLAPERSGPL
+1111 RTFAATLAPERSRPL
-1126 LAAEPSR
+1126 LAAEHSR
-1133 EILWA
+1133 EILSA
-1138 AGSG
+1138 AHSS

>member
-1 VVKTATELRRGSPH
+1 
-15 ALNLVDAFSI
+15 
-25 RDRLLAARSRTAEAK
+25 
-40 PLPASKAPN
+40 
-49 HRLAL
+49 
-54 VPRCPA
+54 VPQCLA
-60 CGEQNPEGARF
+60 CGEQNLEGARF
-71 CSACGTALTVEL
+71 CSACGTALTVEP

-89 IVSVLFVDLVDFTSR
+89 VVSVLFVDLVDFTSR

-114 AMLVPYHTRVKSE
+114 ALLVPYDIRVKSE
-127 VESFGGVVEKFIGD
+127 IESFGGVVEKFIGD
-141 AVMAVFGAPVSHGDD
+141 AVMAVFGAQVSHGDD

-169 AIQELNKENPALDL
+169 AIQELNKEHPALDL
-183 TVRAAVDTG
+183 TVRAAVNTG

-216 ASRLQAGAPP
+216 ASRLQTGAPP
-226 GGLVVGAETYR
+226 GGLVVGVETYW
-237 ATRRVIGYEPV
+237 ATRSVIGYEPV

-256 REPLAVWL
+256 RKPLAAWL
-264 ALEALTG
+264 ALEALTP

-282 VGRDRELE
+282 VGRDRELK
-290 LLSRT
+290 LLRRT
-295 WEGVTTGRR
+295 WESVTTQRR

-321 TREFVSLVEPSG
+321 TREFVGLVEPSG

-341 LPYGGSAG
+341 LPYGGSSG

-359 VAGIFQSD
+359 VAGIFESD

-383 CGASD
+383 CGPTD
-388 RPEVADNLA
+388 GPEVEDHLA
-397 LLIGLGGDMVSDRQ
+397 VLVGLGGDRVADRQ
-411 PLFFSARRFVEEL
+411 PLFFAARRFVEDL

-465 ARPELLDSRPT
+465 ARPELLDSRPS
-476 WGAGLMSHTSM
+476 WGARLMSHTSM
-487 QLYPLSF
+487 QLYPLSS
-494 DEARTLAGHLMPMLR
+494 DEARSLAGHLLPMLSER
-509 PGQRGAADRV
+509 QGAADRV

-524 GNPLFIEELVA
+524 GNPLFIEELAA

-543 ATEELPTNVQTT
+543 AIEELPTNVRST

-560 DTLPAGA
+560 DTLPAAA
-567 RVALLDAAVIGKVFW
+567 RGALLDAAVIGKVFW
-582 RGALQALE
+582 RGALQALD
-590 ANRSAAELEDAL
+590 ATRSAAELEDAL
-602 DMLETRDFIRRESG
+602 DMLESRDFIHRESG
-616 SQIQGDQE
+616 SQIQGDHE

-659 SGERIEEAAALL
+659 AGERIEEAAALL
-671 AHHWQEAGD
+671 AHHWREAGN
-680 VDQAVRFL
+680 VDQAIQFL
-688 QLAAEQ
+688 QLAAEH
-694 AAKGWAKGE
+694 AARGWAKNE
-703 AAALFGQALELVSE
+703 AVALFGRALELVPE
-717 DQPELR
+717 DQPGLR
-723 RAIAIR
+723 RAIALR
-729 WAETQAELG
+729 RAETQVELG
-738 DLVAADPVLDKLLE
+738 DLGAAAALDKLLE
-752 ETQGLERLKVLMARA
+752 ETEGLERLKVLMARA
-767 HTATDAEGATRM
+767 HTAHWAMDAEGATRM

-791 IEEFIGPALALRSL
+791 IEEFIGPALALQSL
-805 VSMMAGNMDT
+805 ASSMAGNMDT
-815 ALELGER
+815 SLELGER

-835 RALCLDQM
+835 RALSLDQM
-843 AHGRYLTGEYQ
+843 ATGLYWTGEYE
-854 RALEYTERAISFAEE
+854 RALAYGEQAISFAEE

-879 GSVYAL
+879 GSVHAL
-885 TLVGIGRHEEALPK
+885 TLTGMGRHEEALPR

-906 GREFELVPRLT
+906 GREFGLVPRMT

-922 MSSLLYRDLFQLDEA
+922 MSSALYRDLFQLDEA
-937 TRRNEEAAELG
+937 TLRNQEAAELG
-948 AAAGFANAVLQSGI
+948 AAAGFVNAVLQSGI

-983 LWKRT
+983 LWDRT
-988 QNIKGWHQWLMAGR
+988 QSTRGTHQWLMAGR
-1002 LAEGKAEIAQAKG
+1002 LAEARAEIALAKG
-1015 NYAEAARLAEHAI
+1015 DHAEAARLAQEAI
-1028 NRAREV
+1028 DQSREV
-1034 QRAKY
+1034 RRAKY

-1047 GRALMALGQLER
+1047 GQALMALGQPER
-1059 GVEELHTA
+1059 GIEELHTA

-1072 RLGHPPMLWRAWW
+1072 RLGHPPTLWRAWW
-1085 TLSTALAQT
+1085 TLGTALAQT
-1094 GKDDEAAAAVA
+1094 GRDDEAAAAVA
-1105 TAAQTL
+1105 AAANTL
-1111 RIFAATLAPERSGPL
+1111 RTFAATLAPERSGPL

-1133 EILWA
+1133 GILSS
-1138 AGSG
+1138 AGSS

>member
-1 VVKTATELRRGSPH
+1 VALGGGETPRSERR
-15 ALNLVDAFSI
+15 AK
-25 RDRLLAARSRTAEAK
+25 RRLL
-40 PLPASKAPN
+40 
-49 HRLAL
+49 L

-71 CSACGTALTVEL
+71 CSACGTALIVEL

-114 AMLVPYHTRVKSE
+114 AMLVPYDVRVKSE
-127 VESFGGVVEKFIGD
+127 IESFGGVVEKFIGD
-141 AVMAVFGAPVSHGDD
+141 AVMAVFGAQVSHGDD

-169 AIQELNKENPALDL
+169 AIQELNKENPTLDL
-183 TVRAAVDTG
+183 TVRAAVNTG

-216 ASRLQAGAPP
+216 ASRLQTGAPP
-226 GGLVVGAETYR
+226 GRLVVGAETYW
-237 ATRRVIGYEPV
+237 ATRNVIAYEPL
-248 EPIQAKGK
+248 EAIQAKGK
-256 REPLAVWL
+256 RRPLAAWL
-264 ALEALTG
+264 ALQARTA
-271 PAERAASAAPM
+271 PAERATSAAPM

-290 LLSRT
+290 LLRRT
-295 WEGVTTGRR
+295 WESVTTQRR
-304 PDLVT
+304 PYLVT

-321 TREFVSLVEPSG
+321 TRELVGLVEPSG
-333 TRVLRGRS
+333 ARVLRGRS
-341 LPYGGSAG
+341 LPYGESAG
-349 YRAFGQQVKD
+349 YRAFSQPVKD
-359 VAGIFQSD
+359 VAGIFESD
-367 PPADAR
+367 PPANAR

-383 CGASD
+383 CGPSD
-388 RPEVADNLA
+388 GPEVADHLA
-397 LLIGLGGDMVSDRQ
+397 LLIGLGGDRVADRQ

-450 LASRVRDVPV
+450 LASRIRDVPV

-476 WGAGLMSHTSM
+476 WGAGLMSHTTM
-487 QLYPLSF
+487 QLHPLSS
-494 DEARTLAGHLMPMLR
+494 DEARTLAGHLLPMLSEL
-509 PGQRGAADRV
+509 QGAADRV

-524 GNPLFIEELVA
+524 GNPLFIEELVT
-535 SLAERVDE
+535 SLAERVDD
-543 ATEELPTNVQTT
+543 AIEELPTNVRST

-560 DTLPAGA
+560 DTLPAAA
-567 RVALLDAAVIGKVFW
+567 RGALLDAAVIGKVFW
-582 RGALQALE
+582 RGALQALD
-590 ANRSAAELEDAL
+590 ATRSAPELEDAL
-602 DMLETRDFIRRESG
+602 DMLESRDFIRRESG
-616 SQIQGDQE
+616 SQIQGDHE

-638 TLPRAARRE
+638 TLPRAARRK

-659 SGERIEEAAALL
+659 AGARIEEAAALL

-680 VDQAVRFL
+680 VDQAVRFHR
-688 QLAAEQ
+688 LAAEH

-703 AAALFGQALELVSE
+703 AVALLGQALELVPQ

-729 WAETQAELG
+729 RAETQVELG
-738 DLVAADPVLDKLLE
+738 DVGAAAALDKLLE
-752 ETQGLERLKVLMARA
+752 ETEGLERLKVLMARA
-767 HTATDAEGATRM
+767 HTAHWAMDADGATRM

-791 IEEFIGPALALRSL
+791 IEEFIGPALALQGLAS
-805 VSMMAGNMDT
+805 SMAGHMNR
-815 ALELGER
+815 AFELGER
-822 ALARWIPGTRRAE
+822 ALASWIPGTRQAE

-843 AHGRYLTGEYQ
+843 ATDRYWTGQYE
-854 RALEYTERAISFAEE
+854 RALEYGGQAISFAEE
-869 IKSSDSLLRT
+869 IKSSESLLRT
-879 GSVYAL
+879 GPVHAL
-885 TLVGIGRHEEALPK
+885 TLTGMGRHEEALPR

-906 GREFELVPRLT
+906 GREFEPVHRLT

-922 MSSLLYRDLFQLDEA
+922 MSSALYRDLFQLDEA

-971 GEVGRAEARWPE
+971 GEVGRAESRWPE
-983 LWKRT
+983 LWART
-988 QNIKGWHQWLMAGR
+988 ENTKGTHQWLMAGR
-1002 LAEGKAEIAQAKG
+1002 LAEAKAEIALAKG
-1015 NYAEAARLAEHAI
+1015 DHAEAARLAQEAI
-1028 NRAREV
+1028 DQSREV

-1047 GRALMALGQLER
+1047 GRALIALGQPER
-1059 GVEELHTA
+1059 GIDQLYTA

-1072 RLGHPPMLWRAWW
+1072 RLGHPPTLWRAWW
-1085 TLSTALAQT
+1085 TLGTALAQT
-1094 GKDDEAAAAVA
+1094 GRDDEAAAAVS
-1105 TAAQTL
+1105 AAANTL
-1111 RIFAATLAPERSGPL
+1111 RTFAATLAPERSELL

-1133 EILWA
+1133 EILSA
-1138 AGSG
+1138 AGSS

>member
-1 VVKTATELRRGSPH
+1 MPQCL
-15 ALNLVDAFSI
+15 
-25 RDRLLAARSRTAEAK
+25 
-40 PLPASKAPN
+40 
-49 HRLAL
+49 
-54 VPRCPA
+54 A

-71 CSACGTALTVEL
+71 CSACGTALTVEP

-89 IVSVLFVDLVDFTSR
+89 VVSVLFVDLVDFTSR

-114 AMLVPYHTRVKSE
+114 AMLVPYDIRVKSE
-127 VESFGGVVEKFIGD
+127 IESFGGLVEKFIGD
-141 AVMAVFGAPVSHGDD
+141 AVMAVFGAQVSHGDD

-183 TVRAAVDTG
+183 TVRAAVNTG

-216 ASRLQAGAPP
+216 ASRLETGAPP
-226 GGLVVGAETYR
+226 GGLVVGAETYW
-237 ATRRVIGYEPV
+237 ATRSVIGYEPL

-256 REPLAVWL
+256 RKPLAAWL

-282 VGRDRELE
+282 VGRDRELA
-290 LLSRT
+290 LLRRT
-295 WEGVTTGRR
+295 WESVTTQRR

-309 VIGPPGIGKTRL
+309 VVGHPGIGKTRL
-321 TREFVSLVEPSG
+321 TREFVGLVEPSG

-341 LPYGGSAG
+341 LPYGESSG
-349 YRAFGQQVKD
+349 YRAFRQQVKD
-359 VAGIFQSD
+359 VAGIFEGD

-383 CGASD
+383 CGPTD
-388 RPEVADNLA
+388 GPEVADHLA
-397 LLIGLGGDMVSDRQ
+397 VLIGLGGDRVADRQ
-411 PLFFSARRFVEEL
+411 PLFFAARRFVEDL

-437 HWADASQLDLLES
+437 HWADTSQLDLLES

-487 QLYPLSF
+487 QLHPLSS
-494 DEARTLAGHLMPMLR
+494 DEARTLAGHLLPMLS
-509 PGQRGAADRV
+509 GLQGAADRV

-543 ATEELPTNVQTT
+543 ALEELPTNVRST

-560 DTLPAGA
+560 DTLPAAA
-567 RVALLDAAVIGKVFW
+567 RGALLDAAVIGKVFW
-582 RGALQALE
+582 RGALQALD
-590 ANRSAAELEDAL
+590 ATRSAAELEDAL
-602 DMLETRDFIRRESG
+602 DMLESRDFIHRESG
-616 SQIQGDQE
+616 SQIQGDHE

-659 SGERIEEAAALL
+659 AGERIEEAAALL

-680 VDQAVRFL
+680 VDQAIRFL
-688 QLAAEQ
+688 QLAAEH
-694 AAKGWAKGE
+694 AAKGWAKDV
-703 AAALFGQALELVSE
+703 AVALFGQALQLVPE
-717 DQPELR
+717 NQPELR

-729 WAETQAELG
+729 RAETQVELG
-738 DLVAADPVLDKLLE
+738 DPGAAAALDKLLE
-752 ETQGLERLKVLMARA
+752 ETEGLERLKVLMARA
-767 HTATDAEGATRM
+767 HTAHWAMDAEGATRM

-791 IEEFIGPALALRSL
+791 IEEFVGPALALQSL
-805 VSMMAGNMDT
+805 ASSMDGNMDT
-815 ALELGER
+815 SLELGVR
-822 ALARWIPGTRRAE
+822 ALAKWTPGTRRAE

-843 AHGRYLTGEYQ
+843 ATGWYWTGEYE
-854 RALEYTERAISFAEE
+854 RALEYGEQAISFAEE

-879 GSVYAL
+879 GSVHAL
-885 TLVGIGRHEEALPK
+885 TLTGMGRHEEALPR

-906 GREFELVPRLT
+906 GRDFGLVPRMT

-922 MSSLLYRDLFQLDEA
+922 MSSELYRDLFQLDEA
-937 TRRNEEAAELG
+937 TLRNQEAAELG

-983 LWKRT
+983 LWDRT
-988 QNIKGWHQWLMAGR
+988 QNTKGTHQWLMAGR
-1002 LAEGKAEIAQAKG
+1002 LAKARAEIALAKG
-1015 NYAEAARLAEHAI
+1015 EYAEAARLAQEAI
-1028 NRAREV
+1028 DQSREV
-1034 QRAKY
+1034 RRAKY
-1039 ELAARLVL
+1039 ELAARVVL
-1047 GRALMALGQLER
+1047 GQALMALGQPQR
-1059 GVEELHTA
+1059 GIDELHTA
-1067 LDGIR
+1067 LRGIR
-1072 RLGHPPMLWRAWW
+1072 RLGHPPTLWRAWW
-1085 TLSTALAQT
+1085 TLGTGLAQT
-1094 GKDDEAAAAVA
+1094 GQDAEAAAAVE
-1105 TAAQTL
+1105 AAANTL
-1111 RIFAATLAPERSGPL
+1111 RAFAATLAPERSEPL
-1126 LAAEPSR
+1126 LVAEPSR
-1133 EILWA
+1133 EILSA
-1138 AGSG
+1138 AGSR

>member
-1 VVKTATELRRGSPH
+1 
-15 ALNLVDAFSI
+15 
-25 RDRLLAARSRTAEAK
+25 
-40 PLPASKAPN
+40 
-49 HRLAL
+49 
-54 VPRCPA
+54 VPQCLA

-71 CSACGTALTVEL
+71 CSACGTALTVEP

-89 IVSVLFVDLVDFTSR
+89 VVSVLFVDLVDFTSR

-114 AMLVPYHTRVKSE
+114 AMLVPYDIRVKSE
-127 VESFGGVVEKFIGD
+127 IESFGGLVEKFIGD
-141 AVMAVFGAPVSHGDD
+141 AVMAVFGAQVSHGDD

-183 TVRAAVDTG
+183 TVRAAVNTG

-216 ASRLQAGAPP
+216 ASRLETGAPP
-226 GGLVVGAETYR
+226 GGLVVGAETYW
-237 ATRRVIGYEPV
+237 ATRSVIGYEPL

-256 REPLAVWL
+256 RKPLAAWL

-282 VGRDRELE
+282 VGRDRELA
-290 LLSRT
+290 LLRRT
-295 WEGVTTGRR
+295 WESVTTQRR

-321 TREFVSLVEPSG
+321 TREFVGLVEPSG

-341 LPYGGSAG
+341 LPYGESSG
-349 YRAFGQQVKD
+349 YRAFRQQVKD
-359 VAGIFQSD
+359 VAGIFEGD

-383 CGASD
+383 CGPTD
-388 RPEVADNLA
+388 GPEVADHLA
-397 LLIGLGGDMVSDRQ
+397 VLIGLGGDRVADRQ
-411 PLFFSARRFVEEL
+411 PLFFAARRFVEDL

-437 HWADASQLDLLES
+437 HWADTSQLDLLES

-487 QLYPLSF
+487 QLHPLSS
-494 DEARTLAGHLMPMLR
+494 DEARTLAGHLLPMLS
-509 PGQRGAADRV
+509 GLQGAADRV

-543 ATEELPTNVQTT
+543 ALEELPTNVRST

-560 DTLPAGA
+560 DTLPAAA
-567 RVALLDAAVIGKVFW
+567 RGALLDAAVIGKVFW
-582 RGALQALE
+582 RGALQALD
-590 ANRSAAELEDAL
+590 ATRSAAELEDAL
-602 DMLETRDFIRRESG
+602 DMLESRDFIHRESG
-616 SQIQGDQE
+616 SQIQGDHE

-659 SGERIEEAAALL
+659 AGERIEEAAALL

-680 VDQAVRFL
+680 VDQAIRFL
-688 QLAAEQ
+688 QLAAEH
-694 AAKGWAKGE
+694 AAKGWAKDV
-703 AAALFGQALELVSE
+703 AVALFGQALQLVPE
-717 DQPELR
+717 NQPELR

-729 WAETQAELG
+729 RAETQVELG
-738 DLVAADPVLDKLLE
+738 DPGAAAALDKLLE
-752 ETQGLERLKVLMARA
+752 ETEGLERLKVLMARA
-767 HTATDAEGATRM
+767 HTAHWAMDAEGATRM

-791 IEEFIGPALALRSL
+791 IEEFVGPALALQSL
-805 VSMMAGNMDT
+805 ASSMDGNMDT
-815 ALELGER
+815 SLELGVR
-822 ALARWIPGTRRAE
+822 ALAKWTPGTRRAE

-843 AHGRYLTGEYQ
+843 ATGWYWTGEYE
-854 RALEYTERAISFAEE
+854 RALEYGEQAISFAEE

-879 GSVYAL
+879 GSVHAL
-885 TLVGIGRHEEALPK
+885 TLTGMGRHEEALPR

-906 GREFELVPRLT
+906 GREFGLVPRMT

-922 MSSLLYRDLFQLDEA
+922 MSSELYRDLFQLDEA
-937 TRRNEEAAELG
+937 TLRNQEAAELG

-983 LWKRT
+983 LWDRT
-988 QNIKGWHQWLMAGR
+988 QNTKGTHQWLMAGR
-1002 LAEGKAEIAQAKG
+1002 LAKARAEIALAKG
-1015 NYAEAARLAEHAI
+1015 EYAEAARLAQEAI
-1028 NRAREV
+1028 DQSREV
-1034 QRAKY
+1034 RRAKY
-1039 ELAARLVL
+1039 ELAARVVL
-1047 GRALMALGQLER
+1047 GQALMALGQPQR
-1059 GVEELHTA
+1059 GIDELHTA
-1067 LDGIR
+1067 LRGIR
-1072 RLGHPPMLWRAWW
+1072 RLGHPPTLWRAWW
-1085 TLSTALAQT
+1085 TLGTGLAQT
-1094 GKDDEAAAAVA
+1094 GQDAEAAAAVE
-1105 TAAQTL
+1105 AAANTL
-1111 RIFAATLAPERSGPL
+1111 RTFAATLAPERSEPL
-1126 LAAEPSR
+1126 LVAEPSR
-1133 EILWA
+1133 EILSA
-1138 AGSG
+1138 AGSR

>member
-1 VVKTATELRRGSPH
+1 
-15 ALNLVDAFSI
+15 
-25 RDRLLAARSRTAEAK
+25 
-40 PLPASKAPN
+40 
-49 HRLAL
+49 
-54 VPRCPA
+54 VPQCLA

-71 CSACGTALTVEL
+71 CSACGTALTVEP

-89 IVSVLFVDLVDFTSR
+89 VVSVLFVDLVDFTSR

-114 AMLVPYHTRVKSE
+114 AMLVPYDIRVKSE
-127 VESFGGVVEKFIGD
+127 IESFGGLVEKFIGD
-141 AVMAVFGAPVSHGDD
+141 AVMAVFGAQVSHGDD

-183 TVRAAVDTG
+183 TVRAAVNTG

-216 ASRLQAGAPP
+216 ASRLETGAPP
-226 GGLVVGAETYR
+226 GGLGVGAETYW
-237 ATRRVIGYEPV
+237 ATRSVIGYEPL

-256 REPLAVWL
+256 RKPLAAWL

-282 VGRDRELE
+282 VGRDRELA
-290 LLSRT
+290 LLRRT
-295 WEGVTTGRR
+295 WESVTTQRR

-309 VIGPPGIGKTRL
+309 VVGHPGIGKTRL
-321 TREFVSLVEPSG
+321 TREFVGLVEPSG

-341 LPYGGSAG
+341 LPYGESSG
-349 YRAFGQQVKD
+349 YRAFRQQVKD
-359 VAGIFQSD
+359 VAGIFEGD

-383 CGASD
+383 CGPTD
-388 RPEVADNLA
+388 GPEVADHLA
-397 LLIGLGGDMVSDRQ
+397 VLIGLGGDRVADRQ
-411 PLFFSARRFVEEL
+411 PLFFAARRFVEDL

-437 HWADASQLDLLES
+437 HWADTSQLDLLES

-487 QLYPLSF
+487 QLHPLSS
-494 DEARTLAGHLMPMLR
+494 DEARTLAGHLLPMLS
-509 PGQRGAADRV
+509 GLQGAADRV

-543 ATEELPTNVQTT
+543 ALEELPTNVRST

-560 DTLPAGA
+560 DTLPAAA
-567 RVALLDAAVIGKVFW
+567 RGALLDAAVIGKVFW
-582 RGALQALE
+582 RGALQALD
-590 ANRSAAELEDAL
+590 ATRSAAELEDAL
-602 DMLETRDFIRRESG
+602 DMLESRDFIHRESG
-616 SQIQGDQE
+616 SQIQGDHE

-659 SGERIEEAAALL
+659 AGERIEEAAALL

-680 VDQAVRFL
+680 VDQAIRFL
-688 QLAAEQ
+688 QLAAEH
-694 AAKGWAKGE
+694 AAKGWAKDV
-703 AAALFGQALELVSE
+703 AVALFGQALQLVPE
-717 DQPELR
+717 NQPELR

-729 WAETQAELG
+729 RAETQVELG
-738 DLVAADPVLDKLLE
+738 DPGAAAALDKLLE
-752 ETQGLERLKVLMARA
+752 ETEGLERLKVLMARA
-767 HTATDAEGATRM
+767 HTAHWAMDAEGATRM

-791 IEEFIGPALALRSL
+791 IEEFVGPALALQSL
-805 VSMMAGNMDT
+805 ASSMDGNMDT
-815 ALELGER
+815 SLELGVR
-822 ALARWIPGTRRAE
+822 ALAKWTPGTRRAE

-843 AHGRYLTGEYQ
+843 ATGWYWTGEYE
-854 RALEYTERAISFAEE
+854 RALEYGEQAISFAEE

-879 GSVYAL
+879 GSVHAL
-885 TLVGIGRHEEALPK
+885 TLTGMGRHEEALPR

-906 GREFELVPRLT
+906 GREFGLVPRMT

-922 MSSLLYRDLFQLDEA
+922 MSSELYRDLFQLDEA
-937 TRRNEEAAELG
+937 TLRNQEAAELG

-983 LWKRT
+983 LWDRT
-988 QNIKGWHQWLMAGR
+988 QNTKGTHQWLMAGR
-1002 LAEGKAEIAQAKG
+1002 LAKARAEIALAKG
-1015 NYAEAARLAEHAI
+1015 EYAEAARLAQEAI
-1028 NRAREV
+1028 DQSREV
-1034 QRAKY
+1034 RRAKY
-1039 ELAARLVL
+1039 ELAARVVL
-1047 GRALMALGQLER
+1047 GQALMALGQPQR
-1059 GVEELHTA
+1059 GIDELHTA
-1067 LDGIR
+1067 LRGIR
-1072 RLGHPPMLWRAWW
+1072 RLGHPPTLWRAWW
-1085 TLSTALAQT
+1085 TLGTGLAQT
-1094 GKDDEAAAAVA
+1094 GQDAEAAAAVE
-1105 TAAQTL
+1105 AAANTL
-1111 RIFAATLAPERSGPL
+1111 RTFAATLAPERSEPL
-1126 LAAEPSR
+1126 LVAEPSR
-1133 EILWA
+1133 EILSA
-1138 AGSG
+1138 AGSR

>member
-1 VVKTATELRRGSPH
+1 
-15 ALNLVDAFSI
+15 
-25 RDRLLAARSRTAEAK
+25 
-40 PLPASKAPN
+40 
-49 HRLAL
+49 
-54 VPRCPA
+54 VPQCLA

-71 CSACGTALTVEL
+71 CSACGTALTVEP

-89 IVSVLFVDLVDFTSR
+89 VVSVLFVDLVDFTSR

-114 AMLVPYHTRVKSE
+114 AMLVPYDIRVKSE
-127 VESFGGVVEKFIGD
+127 IESFGGLVEKFIGD
-141 AVMAVFGAPVSHGDD
+141 AVMAVFGAQVSHGDD

-183 TVRAAVDTG
+183 TVRAAVNTG

-216 ASRLQAGAPP
+216 ASRLETGAPP
-226 GGLVVGAETYR
+226 GGLVVGAETYW
-237 ATRRVIGYEPV
+237 ATRSVIGYEPL

-256 REPLAVWL
+256 RKPLAAWL

-282 VGRDRELE
+282 VGRDRELA
-290 LLSRT
+290 LLRRT
-295 WEGVTTGRR
+295 WESVTTQRR

-309 VIGPPGIGKTRL
+309 VVGHPGIGKTRL
-321 TREFVSLVEPSG
+321 TREFVGLVEPSG

-341 LPYGGSAG
+341 LPYGESSG
-349 YRAFGQQVKD
+349 YRAFRQQVKD
-359 VAGIFQSD
+359 VAGIFEGD

-383 CGASD
+383 CGPTD
-388 RPEVADNLA
+388 GPEVADHLA
-397 LLIGLGGDMVSDRQ
+397 VLIGLGGDRVADRQ
-411 PLFFSARRFVEEL
+411 PLFFAARRFVEDL

-437 HWADASQLDLLES
+437 HWADTSQLDLLES

-487 QLYPLSF
+487 QLHPLSS
-494 DEARTLAGHLMPMLR
+494 DEARTLAGHLLPMLS
-509 PGQRGAADRV
+509 GLQGAADRV

-543 ATEELPTNVQTT
+543 ALEELPTNVRST

-560 DTLPAGA
+560 DTLPAAA
-567 RVALLDAAVIGKVFW
+567 RGALLDAAVIGKVFW
-582 RGALQALE
+582 RGALQALD
-590 ANRSAAELEDAL
+590 ATRSAAELEDAL
-602 DMLETRDFIRRESG
+602 DMLESRDFIHRESG
-616 SQIQGDQE
+616 SQIQGDHE

-659 SGERIEEAAALL
+659 AGERIEEAAALL

-680 VDQAVRFL
+680 VDQAIRFL
-688 QLAAEQ
+688 QLAAEH
-694 AAKGWAKGE
+694 AAKGWAKDV
-703 AAALFGQALELVSE
+703 AVALFGQALQLVPE
-717 DQPELR
+717 NQPELR

-729 WAETQAELG
+729 RAETQVELG
-738 DLVAADPVLDKLLE
+738 DPGAAAALDKLLE
-752 ETQGLERLKVLMARA
+752 ETEGLERLKVLMARA
-767 HTATDAEGATRM
+767 HTAHWAMDAEGATRM

-791 IEEFIGPALALRSL
+791 IEEFVGPALALQSL
-805 VSMMAGNMDT
+805 ASSMDGNMDT
-815 ALELGER
+815 SLELGVR
-822 ALARWIPGTRRAE
+822 ALAKWTPGTRRAE

-843 AHGRYLTGEYQ
+843 ATGWYWTGEYE
-854 RALEYTERAISFAEE
+854 RALEYGEQAISFAEE

-879 GSVYAL
+879 GSVNAL
-885 TLVGIGRHEEALPK
+885 TLTGMGRHEEALPR

-906 GREFELVPRLT
+906 GREFGLVPRMT

-922 MSSLLYRDLFQLDEA
+922 MSSELYRDLFQLDEA
-937 TRRNEEAAELG
+937 TLRNQEAAELG

-983 LWKRT
+983 LWDRT
-988 QNIKGWHQWLMAGR
+988 QNTKGTHQWLMAGR
-1002 LAEGKAEIAQAKG
+1002 LAKARAEIALAKG
-1015 NYAEAARLAEHAI
+1015 EHAEAARLAQEAI
-1028 NRAREV
+1028 DQSREV
-1034 QRAKY
+1034 RRAKY

-1047 GRALMALGQLER
+1047 GQALMALGQPQR
-1059 GVEELHTA
+1059 GIDELHTA
-1067 LDGIR
+1067 LRGIR
-1072 RLGHPPMLWRAWW
+1072 RLGHPPTLWRAWW
-1085 TLSTALAQT
+1085 TLGTGLAQT
-1094 GKDDEAAAAVA
+1094 GQDAEAAAAVE
-1105 TAAQTL
+1105 AAANTL
-1111 RIFAATLAPERSGPL
+1111 RTFAATLAPERSEPL
-1126 LAAEPSR
+1126 LVAEPSR
-1133 EILWA
+1133 EILSA
-1138 AGSG
+1138 AGSR

>member
-1 VVKTATELRRGSPH
+1 
-15 ALNLVDAFSI
+15 
-25 RDRLLAARSRTAEAK
+25 
-40 PLPASKAPN
+40 
-49 HRLAL
+49 
-54 VPRCPA
+54 
-60 CGEQNPEGARF
+60 
-71 CSACGTALTVEL
+71 
-83 AVEERK
+83 
-89 IVSVLFVDLVDFTSR
+89 VLFVDLVDFTSR

-114 AMLVPYHTRVKSE
+114 AMLVPYDIRVKSE
-127 VESFGGVVEKFIGD
+127 IESFGGLVEKFIGD
-141 AVMAVFGAPVSHGDD
+141 AVMAVFGAQVSHGDD

-183 TVRAAVDTG
+183 TVRAAVNTG

-216 ASRLQAGAPP
+216 ASRLETGAPP
-226 GGLVVGAETYR
+226 GGLVVGAETYW
-237 ATRRVIGYEPV
+237 ATRSVIGYEPL

-256 REPLAVWL
+256 RKPLAAWL

-282 VGRDRELE
+282 VGRDRELA
-290 LLSRT
+290 LLRRT
-295 WEGVTTGRR
+295 WESVTTQRR

-309 VIGPPGIGKTRL
+309 VVGHPGIGKTRL
-321 TREFVSLVEPSG
+321 TREFVGLVEPSG

-341 LPYGGSAG
+341 LPYGESSG
-349 YRAFGQQVKD
+349 YRAFRQQVKD
-359 VAGIFQSD
+359 VAGIFEGD

-383 CGASD
+383 CGPTD
-388 RPEVADNLA
+388 GPEVADHLA
-397 LLIGLGGDMVSDRQ
+397 VLIGLGGDRVADRQ
-411 PLFFSARRFVEEL
+411 PLFFAARRFVEDL

-437 HWADASQLDLLES
+437 HWADTSQLDLLES

-487 QLYPLSF
+487 QLHPLSS
-494 DEARTLAGHLMPMLR
+494 DEARTLAGHLLPMLS
-509 PGQRGAADRV
+509 GLQGAADRV

-543 ATEELPTNVQTT
+543 ALEELPTNVRST

-560 DTLPAGA
+560 DTLPAAA
-567 RVALLDAAVIGKVFW
+567 RGALLDAAVIGKVFW
-582 RGALQALE
+582 RGALQALD
-590 ANRSAAELEDAL
+590 ATRSAAELEDAL
-602 DMLETRDFIRRESG
+602 DMLESRDFIHRESG
-616 SQIQGDQE
+616 SQIQGDHE

-659 SGERIEEAAALL
+659 AGERIEEAAALL

-680 VDQAVRFL
+680 VDQAIRFL
-688 QLAAEQ
+688 QLAAEH
-694 AAKGWAKGE
+694 AAKGWAKDV
-703 AAALFGQALELVSE
+703 AVALFGQALQLVPE
-717 DQPELR
+717 NQPELR

-729 WAETQAELG
+729 RAETQVELG
-738 DLVAADPVLDKLLE
+738 DPGAAAALDKLLE
-752 ETQGLERLKVLMARA
+752 ETEGLERLKVLMARA
-767 HTATDAEGATRM
+767 HTAHWAMDAEGATRM

-791 IEEFIGPALALRSL
+791 IEEFVGPALALQSL
-805 VSMMAGNMDT
+805 ASSMDGNMDT
-815 ALELGER
+815 SLELGVR
-822 ALARWIPGTRRAE
+822 ALAKWTPGTRRAE

-843 AHGRYLTGEYQ
+843 ATGWYWTGEYE
-854 RALEYTERAISFAEE
+854 RALEYGEQAISFAEE

-879 GSVYAL
+879 GSVHAL
-885 TLVGIGRHEEALPK
+885 TLTGMGRHEEALPR

-906 GREFELVPRLT
+906 GREFGLVPRMT

-922 MSSLLYRDLFQLDEA
+922 MSSELYRDLFQLDEA
-937 TRRNEEAAELG
+937 TLRNQEAAELG

-983 LWKRT
+983 LWDRT
-988 QNIKGWHQWLMAGR
+988 QNTKGTHQWLMAGR
-1002 LAEGKAEIAQAKG
+1002 LAKARAEIALAKG
-1015 NYAEAARLAEHAI
+1015 EYAEAARLAQEAI
-1028 NRAREV
+1028 DQSREV
-1034 QRAKY
+1034 RRAKY
-1039 ELAARLVL
+1039 ELAARVVL
-1047 GRALMALGQLER
+1047 GQALMALGQPQR
-1059 GVEELHTA
+1059 GIDELHTA
-1067 LDGIR
+1067 LRGIR
-1072 RLGHPPMLWRAWW
+1072 RLGHPPTLWRAWW
-1085 TLSTALAQT
+1085 TLGTGLAQT
-1094 GKDDEAAAAVA
+1094 GQDAEAAAAVE
-1105 TAAQTL
+1105 AAANTL
-1111 RIFAATLAPERSGPL
+1111 RTFAATLAPERSEPL
-1126 LAAEPSR
+1126 LVAEPSR
-1133 EILWA
+1133 EILSA
-1138 AGSG
+1138 AGSR

>member
-1 VVKTATELRRGSPH
+1 
-15 ALNLVDAFSI
+15 
-25 RDRLLAARSRTAEAK
+25 
-40 PLPASKAPN
+40 
-49 HRLAL
+49 
-54 VPRCPA
+54 VPQCLA

-71 CSACGTALTVEL
+71 CSACGTALTVEP

-89 IVSVLFVDLVDFTSR
+89 VVSVLFVDLVDFTSR

-114 AMLVPYHTRVKSE
+114 AMLVPYDIRVKSE
-127 VESFGGVVEKFIGD
+127 IESFGGLVEKFIGD
-141 AVMAVFGAPVSHGDD
+141 AVMAVFGAQVSHGDD

-183 TVRAAVDTG
+183 TVRAAVNTG

-216 ASRLQAGAPP
+216 ASRLETGAPP
-226 GGLVVGAETYR
+226 GGLVVGAETYW
-237 ATRRVIGYEPV
+237 ATRSVIGYEPL

-256 REPLAVWL
+256 RKPLAAWL

-282 VGRDRELE
+282 VGRDRELA
-290 LLSRT
+290 LLRRT
-295 WEGVTTGRR
+295 WESVTTQRR

-309 VIGPPGIGKTRL
+309 VVGHPGIGKTRL
-321 TREFVSLVEPSG
+321 TREFVGLVEPSG

-341 LPYGGSAG
+341 LPYGESSG
-349 YRAFGQQVKD
+349 YRAFRQQVKD
-359 VAGIFQSD
+359 VAGIFEGD

-383 CGASD
+383 CGPTD
-388 RPEVADNLA
+388 GPEVADHLA
-397 LLIGLGGDMVSDRQ
+397 VLIGLGGDRVADRQ
-411 PLFFSARRFVEEL
+411 PLFFAARRFVEDL

-437 HWADASQLDLLES
+437 HWADTSQLDLLES

-487 QLYPLSF
+487 QLHPLSS
-494 DEARTLAGHLMPMLR
+494 DEARTLAGHLLPMLS
-509 PGQRGAADRV
+509 GLQGAADRV

-543 ATEELPTNVQTT
+543 ALEELPTNVRST

-560 DTLPAGA
+560 DTLPAAA
-567 RVALLDAAVIGKVFW
+567 RGALLDAAVIGKVFW
-582 RGALQALE
+582 RGALQALD
-590 ANRSAAELEDAL
+590 ATRSAAELEDAL
-602 DMLETRDFIRRESG
+602 DMLESRDFIHRESG
-616 SQIQGDQE
+616 SQIQGDHE

-659 SGERIEEAAALL
+659 AGERIEEAAALL

-680 VDQAVRFL
+680 VDQAIRFL
-688 QLAAEQ
+688 QLAAEH
-694 AAKGWAKGE
+694 AAKGWAKDV
-703 AAALFGQALELVSE
+703 AVALFGQALQLVPE
-717 DQPELR
+717 NQPELR

-729 WAETQAELG
+729 RAETQVELG
-738 DLVAADPVLDKLLE
+738 DPGAAAALDKLLE
-752 ETQGLERLKVLMARA
+752 ETEGLERLKVLMARA
-767 HTATDAEGATRM
+767 HTAHWAMDAEGATRM

-791 IEEFIGPALALRSL
+791 IEEFVGPALALQSL
-805 VSMMAGNMDT
+805 ASSMDGNMDT
-815 ALELGER
+815 SLELGVR
-822 ALARWIPGTRRAE
+822 ALAKWTPGTRRAE

-843 AHGRYLTGEYQ
+843 ATGWYWTGEYE
-854 RALEYTERAISFAEE
+854 RALEYGEQAISFAEE

-879 GSVYAL
+879 GSVHAL
-885 TLVGIGRHEEALPK
+885 TLTGMGRHEEALPR

-906 GREFELVPRLT
+906 GREFGLVPRMT

-922 MSSLLYRDLFQLDEA
+922 MSSELYRDLFQLDEA
-937 TRRNEEAAELG
+937 TLRNQEAAELG

-983 LWKRT
+983 LWDRT
-988 QNIKGWHQWLMAGR
+988 QNTKGTHQWLMAGR
-1002 LAEGKAEIAQAKG
+1002 LAKARAEIALAKG
-1015 NYAEAARLAEHAI
+1015 EYAEAARLAQEAI
-1028 NRAREV
+1028 DQSREV
-1034 QRAKY
+1034 RRAKY
-1039 ELAARLVL
+1039 ELAARVVL
-1047 GRALMALGQLER
+1047 GQALMALGQPQR
-1059 GVEELHTA
+1059 GIDELHTA
-1067 LDGIR
+1067 LRGIR
-1072 RLGHPPMLWRAWW
+1072 RLGHPPTLWRAWW
-1085 TLSTALAQT
+1085 TLGTGLAQT
-1094 GKDDEAAAAVA
+1094 GQDAEAAAAVE
-1105 TAAQTL
+1105 AAANTL
-1111 RIFAATLAPERSGPL
+1111 RAFAATLAPERSEPL
-1126 LAAEPSR
+1126 LVAEPSR
-1133 EILWA
+1133 EILSA
-1138 AGSG
+1138 AGSR

>member
-1 VVKTATELRRGSPH
+1 
-15 ALNLVDAFSI
+15 
-25 RDRLLAARSRTAEAK
+25 
-40 PLPASKAPN
+40 
-49 HRLAL
+49 
-54 VPRCPA
+54 VPQCLA

-71 CSACGTALTVEL
+71 CSACGTALTVEP

-89 IVSVLFVDLVDFTSR
+89 VVSVLFVDLVDFTSR

-114 AMLVPYHTRVKSE
+114 AMLVPYDIRVKSE
-127 VESFGGVVEKFIGD
+127 IESFGGLVEKFIGD
-141 AVMAVFGAPVSHGDD
+141 AVMAVFGAQVSHGDD

-183 TVRAAVDTG
+183 TVRAAVNTG

-216 ASRLQAGAPP
+216 ASRLETGAPP
-226 GGLVVGAETYR
+226 GGLVVGAETYW
-237 ATRRVIGYEPV
+237 ATRSVIGYEPL

-256 REPLAVWL
+256 RKPLAAWL

-282 VGRDRELE
+282 VGRDRELA
-290 LLSRT
+290 LLRRT
-295 WEGVTTGRR
+295 WESVTTQRR

-321 TREFVSLVEPSG
+321 TREFVGLVEPSG

-341 LPYGGSAG
+341 LPYGESSG
-349 YRAFGQQVKD
+349 YRAFRQQVKD
-359 VAGIFQSD
+359 VAGIFEGD

-383 CGASD
+383 CGPTD
-388 RPEVADNLA
+388 GPEVADHLA
-397 LLIGLGGDMVSDRQ
+397 VLIGLGGDRVADRQ
-411 PLFFSARRFVEEL
+411 PLFFAARRFVEDL

-437 HWADASQLDLLES
+437 HWADTSQLDLLES

-487 QLYPLSF
+487 QLHPLSS
-494 DEARTLAGHLMPMLR
+494 DEARTLAGHLLPMLS
-509 PGQRGAADRV
+509 GLQGAADRV

-543 ATEELPTNVQTT
+543 ALEELPTNVRST

-560 DTLPAGA
+560 DTLPAAA
-567 RVALLDAAVIGKVFW
+567 RGALLDAAVIGKVFW
-582 RGALQALE
+582 RGALQALD
-590 ANRSAAELEDAL
+590 ATRSAAELEDAL
-602 DMLETRDFIRRESG
+602 DMLESRDFIHRESG
-616 SQIQGDQE
+616 SQIQGDHE

-659 SGERIEEAAALL
+659 AGERIEEAAALL

-680 VDQAVRFL
+680 VDQAIRFL
-688 QLAAEQ
+688 QLAAEH
-694 AAKGWAKGE
+694 AAKGWAKDV
-703 AAALFGQALELVSE
+703 AVALFGQALQLVPE
-717 DQPELR
+717 NQPELR

-729 WAETQAELG
+729 RAETQVELG
-738 DLVAADPVLDKLLE
+738 DPGAAAALDKLLE
-752 ETQGLERLKVLMARA
+752 ETEGLERLKVLMARA
-767 HTATDAEGATRM
+767 HTAHWAMDAEGATRM

-791 IEEFIGPALALRSL
+791 IEEFLGPALALQSL
-805 VSMMAGNMDT
+805 ASSMDGNMDT
-815 ALELGER
+815 SLELGVR
-822 ALARWIPGTRRAE
+822 ALAKWTPGTRRAE

-843 AHGRYLTGEYQ
+843 ATGWYWTGEYE
-854 RALEYTERAISFAEE
+854 RALEYGEQAISFAEE

-879 GSVYAL
+879 GSVHAL
-885 TLVGIGRHEEALPK
+885 TLTGMGRHEEALPR

-906 GREFELVPRLT
+906 GREFGLVPRMT

-922 MSSLLYRDLFQLDEA
+922 MSSELYRDLFQLDEA
-937 TRRNEEAAELG
+937 TLRNQEAAELG

-983 LWKRT
+983 LWDRT
-988 QNIKGWHQWLMAGR
+988 QNTKGTHQWLMAGR
-1002 LAEGKAEIAQAKG
+1002 LAKARAEIALAKG
-1015 NYAEAARLAEHAI
+1015 EYAEAARLAQEAI
-1028 NRAREV
+1028 DQSREV
-1034 QRAKY
+1034 RRAKY
-1039 ELAARLVL
+1039 ELAARVVL
-1047 GRALMALGQLER
+1047 GQALMALGQPQR
-1059 GVEELHTA
+1059 GIDELHTA
-1067 LDGIR
+1067 LRGIR
-1072 RLGHPPMLWRAWW
+1072 RLGHPPTLWRAWW
-1085 TLSTALAQT
+1085 TLGTGLAQT
-1094 GKDDEAAAAVA
+1094 GQDAEAAAAVE
-1105 TAAQTL
+1105 AAANTL
-1111 RIFAATLAPERSGPL
+1111 RTFAATLAPERSEPL
-1126 LAAEPSR
+1126 LVAEPSR
-1133 EILWA
+1133 EILSA
-1138 AGSG
+1138 AGSR

>member
-1 VVKTATELRRGSPH
+1 
-15 ALNLVDAFSI
+15 
-25 RDRLLAARSRTAEAK
+25 
-40 PLPASKAPN
+40 
-49 HRLAL
+49 
-54 VPRCPA
+54 VPQCLA

-71 CSACGTALTVEL
+71 CSACGTALTVEP

-89 IVSVLFVDLVDFTSR
+89 VVSVLFVDLVDFTSR

-114 AMLVPYHTRVKSE
+114 AMLVPYDIRVKSE
-127 VESFGGVVEKFIGD
+127 IESFGGLVEKFIGD
-141 AVMAVFGAPVSHGDD
+141 AVMAVFGAQVSHGDD

-183 TVRAAVDTG
+183 TVRAAVNTG

-216 ASRLQAGAPP
+216 ASRLETGAPP
-226 GGLVVGAETYR
+226 GGLVVGAETYW
-237 ATRRVIGYEPV
+237 ATRSVIGYEPL

-256 REPLAVWL
+256 RKPLAAWL

-282 VGRDRELE
+282 VGRDRELA
-290 LLSRT
+290 LLRRT
-295 WEGVTTGRR
+295 WESVTTQRR

-309 VIGPPGIGKTRL
+309 VVGHPGIGKTRL
-321 TREFVSLVEPSG
+321 TREFVGLVEPSG

-341 LPYGGSAG
+341 LPYGESSG
-349 YRAFGQQVKD
+349 YRAFRQQVKD
-359 VAGIFQSD
+359 VAGIFEGD

-383 CGASD
+383 CGPTD
-388 RPEVADNLA
+388 GPEVADHLA
-397 LLIGLGGDMVSDRQ
+397 VLIGLGGDRVADRQ
-411 PLFFSARRFVEEL
+411 PLFFAARRFVEDL

-437 HWADASQLDLLES
+437 HWADTSQLDLLES

-487 QLYPLSF
+487 QLHPLSS
-494 DEARTLAGHLMPMLR
+494 DEARTLAGHLLPMLS
-509 PGQRGAADRV
+509 GLQGAADRV

-543 ATEELPTNVQTT
+543 ALEELPTNVRST

-560 DTLPAGA
+560 DTLPAAA
-567 RVALLDAAVIGKVFW
+567 RGALLDAAVIGKVFW
-582 RGALQALE
+582 RGALQALD
-590 ANRSAAELEDAL
+590 ATRSAAELEDAL
-602 DMLETRDFIRRESG
+602 DMLESRDFIHRESG
-616 SQIQGDQE
+616 SQIQGDHE

-659 SGERIEEAAALL
+659 AGERIEEAAALL

-680 VDQAVRFL
+680 VDQAIRFL
-688 QLAAEQ
+688 QLAAEH
-694 AAKGWAKGE
+694 AAKGWAKDV
-703 AAALFGQALELVSE
+703 AVALFGQALQLVPE
-717 DQPELR
+717 NQPELR

-729 WAETQAELG
+729 RAETQVELG
-738 DLVAADPVLDKLLE
+738 DPGAAAALDKLLE
-752 ETQGLERLKVLMARA
+752 ETEGLERLKVLMARA
-767 HTATDAEGATRM
+767 HTAHWAMDAEGATRM

-791 IEEFIGPALALRSL
+791 IEEFVGPALALQSL
-805 VSMMAGNMDT
+805 ASSMDGNMDT
-815 ALELGER
+815 SLELGVR
-822 ALARWIPGTRRAE
+822 ALAKWTPGTRRAE

-843 AHGRYLTGEYQ
+843 ATGWYWTGEYE
-854 RALEYTERAISFAEE
+854 RALEYGEQAISFAEE

-879 GSVYAL
+879 GSVHAL
-885 TLVGIGRHEEALPK
+885 TLTGMGRHEEALPR

-906 GREFELVPRLT
+906 GREFGLVPRMT

-922 MSSLLYRDLFQLDEA
+922 MSSELYRDLFQLDEA
-937 TRRNEEAAELG
+937 TLRNQEAAELG

-983 LWKRT
+983 LWDRT
-988 QNIKGWHQWLMAGR
+988 QNTKGTHQWLMAGR
-1002 LAEGKAEIAQAKG
+1002 LAKARAEIALAKG
-1015 NYAEAARLAEHAI
+1015 EYAEAARLAQEAI
-1028 NRAREV
+1028 DQSREV
-1034 QRAKY
+1034 RRAKY
-1039 ELAARLVL
+1039 ELAARVVL
-1047 GRALMALGQLER
+1047 GQALMALGQPQR
-1059 GVEELHTA
+1059 GIDELHTA
-1067 LDGIR
+1067 LRGIR
-1072 RLGHPPMLWRAWW
+1072 RLGHPPTLWRAWW
-1085 TLSTALAQT
+1085 TLGTGLAQT
-1094 GKDDEAAAAVA
+1094 GQDAEAAAAVE
-1105 TAAQTL
+1105 AAANTL
-1111 RIFAATLAPERSGPL
+1111 RTFAATLAPERSEPL
-1126 LAAEPSR
+1126 LVAEPSR
-1133 EILWA
+1133 EILSA
-1138 AGSG
+1138 AGSR